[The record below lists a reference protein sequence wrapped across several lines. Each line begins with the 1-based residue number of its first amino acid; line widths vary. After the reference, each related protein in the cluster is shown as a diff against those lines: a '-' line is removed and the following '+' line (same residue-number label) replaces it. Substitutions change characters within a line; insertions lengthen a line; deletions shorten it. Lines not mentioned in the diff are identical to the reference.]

1 MWMTRVAIKNP
12 VFCTMVMFALMVMGA
27 VSYFRLPID
36 AMPEVNLPF
45 AFTVVSYP
53 GASPQAVENDLT
65 KPIENALNTI
75 SGVKK
80 ITSRSREN
88 SSLVIVEFAMGTDI
102 KVAMQ
107 EMRDKLAQIRP
118 SFPKEAKEP
127 FVSQANRDDD
137 RAVVSLGVTSK
148 TRTLPD
154 LSYLVE
160 EVIRRRMENVPGV
173 ATVNVN
179 GSSTREIQ
187 IEPDPAKLR
196 ARRIGIDQVLAAIRT
211 DNIDAPV
218 GNITIGQSDKSVRV
232 DARFKEVSDFSNL
245 IVARRDGL
253 QVRLGDVATIV
264 DGSKEQTS
272 FARID
277 GIRAISLDMLK
288 VRGSNTVEVGQGVI
302 ATIAKLKKEL
312 PSDVELT
319 VLSDQSKYVKAN
331 VDGVKSTIIEGGV
344 LTVVIVFLFLA
355 SWRSTVITALTLPI
369 SVVATF
375 IALYAF
381 GFTLNALTLMALSLC
396 IGLLIDDAIVVRE
409 NIVRHLAMGKTHMQA
424 ALEATEEIGLAV
436 LATTL
441 AIVAVFAPVAFMG
454 GIIGLFFYQFGV
466 TVVVAVL
473 ISLFVSFTLDPML
486 SSVWADPSGDRFKR
500 LPWLGRFLTWLDE
513 KMEALQHRYERV
525 VRWSLGH
532 RKTVL
537 GVAFGMIVFVF
548 ASMAFFP
555 LIGSEFVP
563 KEDQSEFGMRLET
576 PVGSSLDYTTVKVAQ
591 AEAELRKLPEVK
603 LLYSGAGGGRGKN
616 TGWINVIL
624 KPRNERTRSQ
634 KQVED
639 AARDAVKGIAGM
651 TVSVGWNKP
660 VQVSFVGPDAT
671 MLKQLSEL
679 FVERLGAING
689 VVDIESSEKAAVPAL
704 VILPKRAES
713 AEFGITPSTIGS
725 VSRALVAGDAVVTWL
740 PPSGNSVDVSVR
752 LPASVRND
760 PTQLLQIPLANPRAP
775 DGDALSLDRVATIAE
790 STNPK
795 SIERA
800 FLQRQVTISANAKGR
815 TPGEVGADVNKL
827 IEAFP
832 LPPGYRFQQDGDNQ
846 IMRDSFGYAV
856 VALAMAVTFI
866 YFVLGSQFMSFA
878 QPLAIMATLPL
889 SLVGVWLALV
899 VTRNTFNMFAMIAFI
914 MLMGLV
920 VKNGILLVDFANQA
934 RRDDGKSI
942 TEALV
947 AAGHIRLRPILMTT
961 AAMVFGM
968 LPMALALKEGA
979 DGTMGRAII
988 GGLLSSGVLTLVV
1001 VPVIYAMIE
1010 EFKARRAAKRDARRA
1025 RLGGEHGAATMPAE

>member
-1 MWMTRVAIKNP
+1 MFMTRVAIKNP

-45 AFTVVSYP
+45 AFTVVQYP
-53 GASPQAVENDLT
+53 GASPQAVESDLT

-107 EMRDKLAQIRP
+107 EMRDKLAQIR
-118 SFPKEAKEP
+118 SGFPKEAKEP

-154 LSYLVE
+154 LSYMVE
-160 EVIRRRMENVPGV
+160 EVIRRRMENVTGV
-173 ATVNVN
+173 ATVNIN

-187 IEPDPAKLR
+187 IEPDTAKLR
-196 ARRIGIDQVLAAIRT
+196 ARRIGIDQLLAALRT

-218 GNITIGQSDKSVRV
+218 GNITIGQNDKSVRV
-232 DARFKEVSDFSNL
+232 DARFKSVADFSNL
-245 IVARRDGL
+245 VVARRDGL
-253 QVRLGDVATIV
+253 QVRLGDIANIV

-277 GIRAISLDMLK
+277 GVRAISLDMLK
-288 VRGSNTVEVGQGVI
+288 VRGSNTVEVGVGVKAAI
-302 ATIAKLKKEL
+302 ERLKQEL
-312 PSDVELT
+312 PKDIELSI
-319 VLSDQSKYVKAN
+319 LSDQSKYVKAS
-331 VDGVKSTIIEGGV
+331 VDGVKRTIIEGGL
-344 LTVVIVFLFLA
+344 LTVFIVFLFLS
-355 SWRSTVITALTLPI
+355 SWRSTIITGLTLPI
-369 SVVATF
+369 SVIATF
-375 IALYAF
+375 TALYAF
-381 GFTLNALTLMALSLC
+381 GFTLNNLTLMALSLC

-409 NIVRHLAMGKTHMQA
+409 NIVRHLALGKSHKQA
-424 ALEATEEIGLAV
+424 ALEATQEIGLAV
-436 LATTL
+436 LSTTL

-454 GIIGLFFYQFGV
+454 GIIGLFFFQFGL
-466 TVVVAVL
+466 TVVVAVM

-486 SSVWADPSGDRFKR
+486 SSVWADPAGNRFKR
-500 LPWLGRFLTWLDE
+500 LPWLGKFLAWFDS

-525 VRWSLGH
+525 IRWSLGH

-537 GVAFGMIVFVF
+537 GVAFGLF
-548 ASMAFFP
+548 AGSMALFP

-576 PVGSSLDYTTVKVAQ
+576 PVGSSLEYTAVKVAQ
-591 AEAELRKLPEVK
+591 AEAELQKLPELK

-624 KPRNERTRSQ
+624 KPRNERKRSQ
-634 KQVED
+634 KEVED
-639 AARDAVKGIAGM
+639 AAREAVKGIAGM
-651 TVSVGWNKP
+651 VVSVGWNKP
-660 VQVSFVGPDAT
+660 VQVSFVGSDAT
-671 MLKQLSEL
+671 VLKQLSEQ
-679 FVERLGAING
+679 FVERLEKIDG
-689 VVDIESSEKAAVPAL
+689 VTDIDSSEKAAVPAL
-704 VILPKRAES
+704 TIVPKRAEL
-713 AEFGITPSTIGS
+713 AEFGITPSTLGS
-725 VSRALVAGDAVVTWL
+725 VARTLVAGDAVVTWL
-740 PPSGNSVDVSVR
+740 PPSGNSVDVTIR
-752 LPASVRND
+752 LPANVRND
-760 PTQLLQIPLANPRAP
+760 PAQLLQMPLSNPRAP
-775 DGDALSLDRVATIAE
+775 DGDALSLDRVATITE

-795 SIERA
+795 TIERA

-815 TPGEVGADVNKL
+815 TAGEVGNDVNKL
-827 IEAFP
+827 IESFA

-856 VALAMAVTFI
+856 VALVLAVTFI

-889 SLVGVWLALV
+889 SLIGVLLALLI
-899 VTRNTFNMFAMIAFI
+899 TRTTFNMFAMIAFI

-934 RRDDGKSI
+934 RRENGKSI

-947 AAGHIRLRPILMTT
+947 LAGHIRLRPIFMTT

-968 LPMALALKEGA
+968 LPMALALQEGA
-979 DGTMGRAII
+979 DGTMGRSII
-988 GGLLSSGVLTLVV
+988 GGVLSSTVLTLVV

-1010 EFKARRAAKRDARRA
+1010 EFKARRAAKKAEKRSLALGLHDAA
-1025 RLGGEHGAATMPAE
+1025 QVPAE

>member
-45 AFTVVSYP
+45 AFTVVQYP
-53 GASPQAVENDLT
+53 GASPQAVESDLT

-75 SGVKK
+75 AGVKK

-88 SSLVIVEFAMGTDI
+88 SSLVIVEFAMGTEI

-137 RAVVSLGVTSK
+137 KAIVSLGVTSK

-154 LSYLVE
+154 LSYIVE
-160 EVIRRRMENVPGV
+160 EVIRRRMENVSGV
-173 ATVNVN
+173 ATVNIN
-179 GSSTREIQ
+179 GSSTREVQ

-196 ARRIGIDQVLAAIRT
+196 ARRIGVDQVLNAIRT

-232 DARFKEVSDFSNL
+232 DARFKTVNDFSNL

-253 QVRLGDVATIV
+253 QVRLADVATII
-264 DGSKEQTS
+264 DGNKEQTS

-277 GIRAISLDMLK
+277 GVRAISLDMLK
-288 VRGSNTVEVGQGVI
+288 VRGSNTVEVGEGVKAAI
-302 ATIAKLKKEL
+302 ERLKREL
-312 PSDVELT
+312 PADVELT
-319 VLSDQSKYVKAN
+319 ILSDQSKYVKAS
-331 VDGVKSTIIEGGV
+331 VDGVKSTILEGGL
-344 LTVVIVFLFLA
+344 LTVLIVFLFLA

-381 GFTLNALTLMALSLC
+381 GFTLNNLTLMALSLC

-409 NIVRHLAMGKTHMQA
+409 NIVRHLAMGKSHKQA

-436 LATTL
+436 LSTTL

-486 SSVWADPSGDRFKR
+486 SAVWPDPQGNRFKR
-500 LPWLGRFLTWLDE
+500 MPWLGRFLDWFDR
-513 KMEALQHRYERV
+513 KMERLQHSYERV
-525 VRWSLGH
+525 IRWSLSH

-537 GVAFGMIVFVF
+537 GISFGMVIFVIG
-548 ASMAFFP
+548 STIFFP

-563 KEDQSEFGMRLET
+563 KDDQSEFGMRLET

-591 AEAELRKLPEVK
+591 AEVELKKIPEIK

-624 KPRNERTRSQ
+624 KPRNERTRTQ
-634 KQVED
+634 KQIED
-639 AARDAVKGIAGM
+639 AARDSVKGIAGM
-651 TVSVGWNKP
+651 VVSVGWNKP
-660 VQVSFVGPDAT
+660 VQVSFIGPDAT
-671 MLKQLSEL
+671 MLKQLSEQ
-679 FVERLGAING
+679 FVEKLEKING
-689 VVDIESSEKAAVPAL
+689 VVDIDSSEKAAVPAL
-704 VILPKRAES
+704 VITPKRAES
-713 AEFGITPSTIGS
+713 AEFGITPAIIGS

-752 LPASVRND
+752 LPSSVRND
-760 PTQLLQIPLANPRAP
+760 PAQLLQIPLTNPRAP
-775 DGDALSLDRVATIAE
+775 EGEALSLDRVATIGE

-800 FLQRQVTISANAKGR
+800 FLQRQVTISANVKGR
-815 TPGEVGADVNKL
+815 TPGEVGGDVNKL
-827 IEAFP
+827 IEAFA

-846 IMRDSFGYAV
+846 LMRDSGGYAV
-856 VALAMAVTFI
+856 LALVIAVIFI

-878 QPLAIMATLPL
+878 QPIAIMATLPL
-889 SLVGVWLALV
+889 SLIGVWLALV
-899 VTRNTFNMFAMIAFI
+899 VTRTTINMFAMIAVI

-934 RRDDGKSI
+934 RRDQGLNIAD
-942 TEALV
+942 ALV
-947 AAGHIRLRPILMTT
+947 RAGHIRLRPILMTT

-979 DGTMGRAII
+979 DGTMGRSII
-988 GGLLSSGVLTLVV
+988 GGLLSSGILTLVV

-1010 EFKARRAAKRDARRA
+1010 EFKEKRAAKKAA
-1025 RLGGEHGAATMPAE
+1025 KHLPAAATPGIAEVPAE

>member
-1 MWMTRVAIKNP
+1 MWMTRVAVKNP
-12 VFCTMVMFALMVMGA
+12 VFCTMIMFALMVMGA

-45 AFTVVSYP
+45 AFTVVQYP
-53 GASPQAVENDLT
+53 GASPQAVESDLT

-88 SSLVIVEFAMGTDI
+88 SSLVIVEFAMGTEI

-137 RAVVSLGVTSK
+137 KAIVSLGVTSK

-154 LSYLVE
+154 LSYIVE

-173 ATVNVN
+173 ATVNIN

-196 ARRIGIDQVLAAIRT
+196 ARRIGVDQVLNAIRT

-218 GNITIGQSDKSVRV
+218 GNITIGQNDKSVRV
-232 DARFKEVSDFSNL
+232 DARFKSVAEFSNL

-253 QVRLGDVATIV
+253 QVRLADVATIV
-264 DGSKEQTS
+264 DGNKEQTS

-277 GIRAISLDMLK
+277 GVRAVSLDMLK
-288 VRGSNTVEVGQGVI
+288 VRGSNTVEVGQGVKAAI
-302 ATIAKLKKEL
+302 DRLKKEL
-312 PSDVELT
+312 PADVELT
-319 VLSDQSKYVKAN
+319 ILSDQSKYVKSS
-331 VDGVKSTIIEGGV
+331 VDGVKATIIEGGL
-344 LTVVIVFLFLA
+344 LTVFIVFLFLA

-381 GFTLNALTLMALSLC
+381 GFTLNNLTLMALSLC

-409 NIVRHLAMGKTHMQA
+409 NIVRHLAMGKSHRQA

-436 LATTL
+436 LSTTL

-486 SSVWADPSGDRFKR
+486 SAVWPDPVGNRFKR
-500 LPWLGRFLTWLDE
+500 LPWLGRFLDWFDR
-513 KMEALQHRYERV
+513 KMEALQHRYELV
-525 VRWSLGH
+525 IRWSLSH

-537 GVAFGMIVFVF
+537 GISFGMVVFVI
-548 ASMAFFP
+548 ASTIFFP

-563 KEDQSEFGMRLET
+563 KDDQSEFGMRLET

-591 AEAELRKLPEVK
+591 AEAELKKIPEIK

-624 KPRNERTRSQ
+624 KPRNERVRTQ
-634 KQVED
+634 KQIED
-639 AARDAVKGIAGM
+639 AARDSVKGIAGM
-651 TVSVGWNKP
+651 LVSVGWNKP
-660 VQVSFVGPDAT
+660 VQVSFIGSDAT
-671 MLKQLSEL
+671 LLKQLSEQ
-679 FVERLGAING
+679 FVEKLEKING
-689 VVDIESSEKAAVPAL
+689 VVDIDSSEKAAVPAL
-704 VILPKRAES
+704 VITPKRAES
-713 AEFGITPSTIGS
+713 AEFGITPATIGS

-752 LPASVRND
+752 LPANVRND
-760 PTQLLQIPLANPRAP
+760 PVQLLQIPLTNPRAP
-775 DGDALSLDRVATIAE
+775 DGDALSLDRVATISE

-800 FLQRQVTISANAKGR
+800 FLQRQVTISANVKGR
-815 TPGEVGADVNKL
+815 TPGEVGGDVNKL
-827 IEAFP
+827 IETFA

-846 IMRDSFGYAV
+846 LMRDSGGYAIL
-856 VALAMAVTFI
+856 ALVIAVIFI

-878 QPLAIMATLPL
+878 QPIAIMATLPL
-889 SLVGVWLALV
+889 SLIGVWLALV
-899 VTRNTFNMFAMIAFI
+899 VTRTTINMFAMIAVI

-934 RRDDGKSI
+934 RRDQGLSI
-942 TEALV
+942 AEALV
-947 AAGHIRLRPILMTT
+947 RAGHIRLRPILMTT

-988 GGLLSSGVLTLVV
+988 GGLLSSGILTLVV

-1010 EFKARRAAKRDARRA
+1010 EFKEKHAAKKTAK
-1025 RLGGEHGAATMPAE
+1025 HPPAATVPGMTEVPAE

>member
-12 VFCTMVMFALMVMGA
+12 VFCTMVMLALMVMGA

-45 AFTVVSYP
+45 AFTVVQYP

-75 SGVKK
+75 AGVKK

-118 SFPKEAKEP
+118 AFPKEAKEP

-154 LSYLVE
+154 LSYMVE
-160 EVIRRRMENVPGV
+160 EVIRRRMENVTGV
-173 ATVNVN
+173 ATVNIN

-187 IEPDPAKLR
+187 IEPDVAKLR
-196 ARRIGIDQVLAAIRT
+196 ARRIGVDQLLAALRN

-218 GNITIGQSDKSVRV
+218 GNITIGQNDKSVRV
-232 DARFKEVSDFSNL
+232 DARFKQVSDFANL
-245 IVARRDGL
+245 VVARRDGL
-253 QVRLGDVATIV
+253 QVRLGDVATII

-277 GIRAISLDMLK
+277 GVRAISLDMLK
-288 VRGSNTVEVGQGVI
+288 VRGSNTVEVGVGVKAAI
-302 ATIAKLKKEL
+302 ERLKKDL
-312 PSDVELT
+312 PSDIELT
-319 VLSDQSKYVKAN
+319 ILSDQSKYVKAN
-331 VDGVKSTIIEGGV
+331 VDGVKRTIIEGGV
-344 LTVVIVFLFLA
+344 LTVIIVFLFLA

-409 NIVRHLAMGKTHMQA
+409 NIVRHLALGKSHHEA

-454 GIIGLFFYQFGV
+454 GIIGLFFFQFGL
-466 TVVVAVL
+466 TVVVAVM

-486 SSVWADPSGDRFKR
+486 SSVWADPAGNRFKR
-500 LPWLGRFLTWLDE
+500 LPWLGRFLTWFDGRI
-513 KMEALQHRYERV
+513 EALQHRYERV
-525 VRWSLGH
+525 IRWALGH

-537 GVAFGMIVFVF
+537 FGAIGLFV
-548 ASMAFFP
+548 ASMFLFP

-591 AEAELRKLPEVK
+591 AEAELRKIPEIK

-624 KPRNERTRSQ
+624 KPRGERTRSQ
-634 KQVED
+634 KEIED
-639 AARDAVKGIAGM
+639 VARDAVKGIAGM

-671 MLKQLSEL
+671 VLKQLSEQ
-679 FVERLGAING
+679 FVERLEKING
-689 VVDIESSEKAAVPAL
+689 VVDIDSSEKAAVPAL
-704 VILPKRAES
+704 VIQPKRAEA
-713 AEFGITPSTIGS
+713 AEFGITPATIGS

-740 PPSGNSVDVSVR
+740 PPSGNSVDVTVR
-752 LPASVRND
+752 LPANVRND
-760 PTQLLQIPLANPRAP
+760 TSQLLQIPLANPRAP
-775 DGDALSLDRVATIAE
+775 DGDALALERVAALAE

-800 FLQRQVTISANAKGR
+800 YLQRQVTISANAKGR
-815 TPGEVGADVNKL
+815 PPGDVGSDVNKL

-846 IMRDSFGYAV
+846 VMRDSFGYAI
-856 VALAMAVTFI
+856 VALVLAVTFI

-878 QPLAIMATLPL
+878 QPLAIMATLPM
-889 SLVGVWLALV
+889 SLIGVMLALLL
-899 VTRNTFNMFAMIAFI
+899 TGTTFNMFAMIAFI

-934 RRDDGKSI
+934 RREEGKSI

-968 LPMALALKEGA
+968 LPMAAALQEGA
-979 DGTMGRAII
+979 DGTMGRSII
-988 GGLLSSGVLTLVV
+988 GGVLSSTVLTLVV
-1001 VPVIYAMIE
+1001 IPLIYAMIE
-1010 EFKARRAAKRDARRA
+1010 EFKARRAAKKAARR
-1025 RLGGEHGAATMPAE
+1025 GAAADLSGARAEMPAE

>member
-12 VFCTMVMFALMVMGA
+12 VFCTMVMLALMVMGA

-45 AFTVVSYP
+45 AFTVVAYP
-53 GASPQAVENDLT
+53 GASPQAVESDLT

-107 EMRDKLAQIRP
+107 EMRDKLAQIR
-118 SFPKEAKEP
+118 SGFPKEAKEP

-148 TRTLPD
+148 IRTLPD
-154 LSYLVE
+154 LSYIVE

-173 ATVNVN
+173 ATVNTN

-187 IEPDPAKLR
+187 IEPDTAKLR
-196 ARRIGIDQVLAAIRT
+196 ARRIGIDQVLAALRS

-218 GNITIGQSDKSVRV
+218 GNITIGQNDKSVRV
-232 DARFKEVSDFSNL
+232 DARFKTVAEFGNL
-245 IVARRDGL
+245 VIARRDGL
-253 QVRLGDVATIV
+253 QVRLADVATII

-272 FARID
+272 FARVD
-277 GIRAISLDMLK
+277 GVRAVSLDMLK
-288 VRGSNTVEVGQGVI
+288 ARGSNTVEVGVGVKAAI
-302 ATIAKLKKEL
+302 ERLKAEL
-312 PSDVELT
+312 PKDVELSI
-319 VLSDQSKYVKAN
+319 LSDQSKFVKAS
-331 VDGVKSTIIEGGV
+331 VDGVKRTIIEGGL
-344 LTVVIVFLFLA
+344 LTVFIVFLFLS

-375 IALYAF
+375 TALYAF
-381 GFTLNALTLMALSLC
+381 GFTLNNLTLMALSLC

-409 NIVRHLAMGKTHMQA
+409 NIVRHLAMGKSHKQA
-424 ALEATEEIGLAV
+424 ALEATQEIGLAV

-454 GIIGLFFYQFGV
+454 GIIGLFFFQFGL
-466 TVVVAVL
+466 TVVVAVM

-486 SSVWADPSGDRFKR
+486 SSVWADPEGNRFKR
-500 LPWLGRFLTWLDE
+500 LPWLGRFLGWFDRQ
-513 KMEALQHRYERV
+513 MEAFQHFYERV
-525 VRWSLGH
+525 IRWALGH

-537 GVAFGMIVFVF
+537 FTAFAMF
-548 ASMAFFP
+548 AGSMALFP

-563 KEDQSEFGMRLET
+563 KDDQSEFGMRLET
-576 PVGSSLDYTTVKVAQ
+576 PVGSSLEYTAVKVAQ
-591 AEAELRKLPEVK
+591 AEAELRKLPELK

-624 KPRNERTRSQ
+624 KPRNERNRSQ

-639 AARDAVKGIAGM
+639 AAREAVKGIAGM
-651 TVSVGWNKP
+651 VVSVGWNKP
-660 VQVSFVGPDAT
+660 VQVSFVGPDA
-671 MLKQLSEL
+671 MILKQLSEQ
-679 FVERLGAING
+679 FVERLEKIDG
-689 VVDIESSEKAAVPAL
+689 VTDIDSSEKAAVPAL
-704 VILPKRAES
+704 TIVPKRAEL
-713 AEFGITPSTIGS
+713 AEFGITPSTLGS
-725 VSRALVAGDAVVTWL
+725 VARTLVAGDAVVTWL
-740 PPSGNSVDVSVR
+740 PPSGNSVDVSIR

-760 PTQLLQIPLANPRAP
+760 PAQLLQIPLSNPRAP
-775 DGDALSLDRVATIAE
+775 DGDALSLDRVATITE
-790 STNPK
+790 TTNPK
-795 SIERA
+795 TIERA

-815 TPGEVGADVNKL
+815 TAGEVGGDVNKL
-827 IEAFP
+827 IENFP

-846 IMRDSFGYAV
+846 IMRDSMGYAV
-856 VALAMAVTFI
+856 VALVLAVVFI

-889 SLVGVWLALV
+889 SLIGVMLALL
-899 VTRNTFNMFAMIAFI
+899 VTRTTFNMFAMIAFI

-934 RRDDGKSI
+934 RRDNGKSI

-947 AAGHIRLRPILMTT
+947 LAGHIRLRPIFMTT

-968 LPMALALKEGA
+968 LPMALALQEGA
-979 DGTMGRAII
+979 DGTMGRSII
-988 GGLLSSGVLTLVV
+988 GGVLSSTVLTLVV

-1010 EFKARRAAKRDARRA
+1010 EFKLRQEAKKAAKRSRA
-1025 RLGGEHGAATMPAE
+1025 LGGHAPLEVPAE

>member
-36 AMPEVNLPF
+36 AMPEVSVPF
-45 AFTVVSYP
+45 AFTVVAYP

-65 KPIENALNTI
+65 KPIENGLNTI
-75 SGVKK
+75 AGVKK
-80 ITSRSREN
+80 ITSRSREG
-88 SSLVIVEFAMGTDI
+88 SSVVIVEFAMGTDI

-127 FVSQANRDDD
+127 YVSQANRDDD

-154 LSYLVE
+154 LSYIVE
-160 EVIRRRMENVPGV
+160 EVIRRRMENVTGV
-173 ATVNVN
+173 ATVNIN

-196 ARRIGIDQVLAAIRT
+196 ARRIGVDQIINALRS

-232 DARFKEVSDFSNL
+232 DARFKSVAEFSNL
-245 IVARRDGL
+245 VISRRDGL
-253 QVRLGDVATIV
+253 QVRLSDVATII
-264 DGSKEQTS
+264 DGNKEKTS
-272 FARID
+272 FASID
-277 GIRAISLDMLK
+277 GVRAISLDMLK
-288 VRGSNTVEVGQGVI
+288 VRGSNTVEVGEGVKVAI
-302 ATIAKLKKEL
+302 ERLKKEL
-312 PSDVELT
+312 PADIELSM
-319 VLSDQSKYVKAN
+319 LSDQSKYVKAN
-331 VDGVKSTIIEGGV
+331 VDGVKRTILEGGI
-344 LTVVIVFLFLA
+344 LTVIIVFLFLA
-355 SWRSTVITALTLPI
+355 SWRSTIITALTLPI
-369 SVVATF
+369 SVIATC

-409 NIVRHLAMGKTHMQA
+409 NIVRHLALGKSHKQA
-424 ALEATEEIGLAV
+424 ALEATQEIGLAV

-454 GIIGLFFYQFGV
+454 GIIGLYFFQFGL
-466 TVVVAVL
+466 TVVVAVML
-473 ISLFVSFTLDPML
+473 SLFVSFTLDPML
-486 SSVWADPSGDRFKR
+486 SSVWADPEGNRFKR
-500 LPWLGRFLTWLDE
+500 LPWLGRFLEWIDA
-513 KMEALQHRYERV
+513 KMDALQHRYERV
-525 VRWSLGH
+525 IRWSLAH

-537 GVAFGMIVFVF
+537 GASVGMFVG
-548 ASMAFFP
+548 SMFLFP

-576 PVGSSLDYTTVKVAQ
+576 PVGSSLDYTAVKVAQ
-591 AEAELRKLPEVK
+591 VEAELRKIPEVK

-624 KPRNERTRSQ
+624 KSRNERTRSQ
-634 KQVED
+634 KQIED
-639 AARDAVKGIAGM
+639 VARDSVKGIAGM
-651 TVSVGWNKP
+651 NVSVGWNKP
-660 VQVSFVGPDAT
+660 VQVSFVGSDAA
-671 MLKQLSEL
+671 MLKQLSEQ
-679 FVERLGAING
+679 FVERLEKIDGI
-689 VVDIESSEKAAVPAL
+689 VDIDSSEKAAVPAL
-704 VILPKRAES
+704 TIIPKRAEA
-713 AEFGITPSTIGS
+713 AEFGVTPSAIGS
-725 VSRALVAGDAVVTWL
+725 VSRTLVAGDAVVTWL
-740 PPSGNSVDVSVR
+740 PPSGNSVDVAIR
-752 LPASVRND
+752 LPAEVRND
-760 PTQLLQIPLANPRAP
+760 PRQLMQIPISNPRAP
-775 DGDALSLDRVATIAE
+775 DGDALSLERVASITE

-815 TPGEVGADVNKL
+815 TPGEVGNDVNKL

-856 VALAMAVTFI
+856 VALVLAVTFI
-866 YFVLGSQFMSFA
+866 YFVLGSQFMSFL

-889 SLVGVWLALV
+889 SLIGVLLALL
-899 VTRNTFNMFAMIAFI
+899 VTRSTFNMFAMIAFI

-934 RRDDGKSI
+934 RRDEGKSI

-961 AAMVFGM
+961 GAMVFGM
-968 LPMALALKEGA
+968 LPMALALQEGA
-979 DGTMGRAII
+979 DGTMGRSII
-988 GGLLSSGVLTLVV
+988 GGVLSSTILTLVV

-1010 EFKARRAAKRDARRA
+1010 EFKSRRAAKKAAKRA
-1025 RLGGEHGAATMPAE
+1025 GMVGQGLAEAPAE

>member
-45 AFTVVSYP
+45 AFTVVQYP
-53 GASPQAVENDLT
+53 GASPQAVESDLT

-75 SGVKK
+75 AGVKK

-88 SSLVIVEFAMGTDI
+88 SSLVIVEFAMGTEI

-137 RAVVSLGVTSK
+137 KAIVSLGVTSK

-154 LSYLVE
+154 LSYIVE
-160 EVIRRRMENVPGV
+160 EVIRRRMENVSGV
-173 ATVNVN
+173 ATVNIN
-179 GSSTREIQ
+179 GSSTREVQ

-196 ARRIGIDQVLAAIRT
+196 ARRIGVDQVLNAIRT

-232 DARFKEVSDFSNL
+232 DARFKTVNDFSNL

-253 QVRLGDVATIV
+253 QVRLADVATII
-264 DGSKEQTS
+264 DGNKEQTS

-277 GIRAISLDMLK
+277 GVRAISLDMLK
-288 VRGSNTVEVGQGVI
+288 VRGSNTVEVGEGVKVAI
-302 ATIAKLKKEL
+302 DRLKKEL
-312 PSDVELT
+312 PTDVELT
-319 VLSDQSKYVKAN
+319 ILSDQSKYVKAS
-331 VDGVKSTIIEGGV
+331 VDGVKSTILEGGL
-344 LTVVIVFLFLA
+344 LTVLIVFLFLA

-381 GFTLNALTLMALSLC
+381 GFTLNNLTLMALSLC

-409 NIVRHLAMGKTHMQA
+409 NIVRHLAMGKSHKQA

-436 LATTL
+436 LSTTL

-486 SSVWADPSGDRFKR
+486 SAVWPDPQGNRFKR
-500 LPWLGRFLTWLDE
+500 MPWLGRFLDWFDR
-513 KMEALQHRYERV
+513 KMERLQHSYERV
-525 VRWSLGH
+525 IRWSLSH

-537 GVAFGMIVFVF
+537 GISFGMVIFVIG
-548 ASMAFFP
+548 STIFFP

-563 KEDQSEFGMRLET
+563 KDDQSEFGMRLET

-591 AEAELRKLPEVK
+591 AEVELKKIPEIK

-624 KPRNERTRSQ
+624 KPRNERTRTQ
-634 KQVED
+634 KQIED
-639 AARDAVKGIAGM
+639 AARDSVKGIAGM
-651 TVSVGWNKP
+651 VVSVGWNKP
-660 VQVSFVGPDAT
+660 VQVSFIGPDAT
-671 MLKQLSEL
+671 MLKQLSEQ
-679 FVERLGAING
+679 FVEKLEKING
-689 VVDIESSEKAAVPAL
+689 VVDIDSSEKAAVPAL
-704 VILPKRAES
+704 VITPKRAES
-713 AEFGITPSTIGS
+713 AEFGITPAIIGS

-752 LPASVRND
+752 LPSSVRND
-760 PTQLLQIPLANPRAP
+760 PAQLLQIPLTNPRAP
-775 DGDALSLDRVATIAE
+775 EGEALSLDRVATIGE

-800 FLQRQVTISANAKGR
+800 FLQRQVTISANVKGR
-815 TPGEVGADVNKL
+815 TPGEVGGDVNKL
-827 IEAFP
+827 IEAFA

-846 IMRDSFGYAV
+846 LMRDSGGYAV
-856 VALAMAVTFI
+856 LALVIAVIFI

-878 QPLAIMATLPL
+878 QPIAIMATLPL
-889 SLVGVWLALV
+889 SLIGVWLALV
-899 VTRNTFNMFAMIAFI
+899 VTRTTINMFAMIAVI

-934 RRDDGKSI
+934 RRDQGLNIAD
-942 TEALV
+942 ALV
-947 AAGHIRLRPILMTT
+947 RAGHIRLRPILMTT

-979 DGTMGRAII
+979 DGTMGRSII
-988 GGLLSSGVLTLVV
+988 GGLLSSGILTLVV

-1010 EFKARRAAKRDARRA
+1010 EFKEKRAAKKAA
-1025 RLGGEHGAATMPAE
+1025 KHLPAAATPGIAEVPAE

>member
-45 AFTVVSYP
+45 AFTVVQYP
-53 GASPQAVENDLT
+53 GASPQAVESDLT

-75 SGVKK
+75 AGVKK

-88 SSLVIVEFAMGTDI
+88 SSLVIVEFAMGTEI

-137 RAVVSLGVTSK
+137 KAIVSLGVTSK

-154 LSYLVE
+154 LSYIVE
-160 EVIRRRMENVPGV
+160 EVIRRRMENVSGV
-173 ATVNVN
+173 ATVNIN
-179 GSSTREIQ
+179 GSSTREVQ

-196 ARRIGIDQVLAAIRT
+196 ARRIGVDQVLNAIRT

-232 DARFKEVSDFSNL
+232 DARFKAVNDFSNL

-253 QVRLGDVATIV
+253 QVRLADVATII
-264 DGSKEQTS
+264 DGNKEQTS

-277 GIRAISLDMLK
+277 GVRAISLDMLK
-288 VRGSNTVEVGQGVI
+288 VRGSNTVEVGEGVKVAI
-302 ATIAKLKKEL
+302 ERLKKEL
-312 PSDVELT
+312 PADVELT
-319 VLSDQSKYVKAN
+319 ILSDQSKYVKSS
-331 VDGVKSTIIEGGV
+331 VDGVKSTILEGGL
-344 LTVVIVFLFLA
+344 LTVLIVFLFLA

-381 GFTLNALTLMALSLC
+381 GFTLNNLTLMALSLC

-409 NIVRHLAMGKTHMQA
+409 NIVRHLAMGKSHKQA

-436 LATTL
+436 LSTTL

-486 SSVWADPSGDRFKR
+486 SAVWPDPQGNRFKR
-500 LPWLGRFLTWLDE
+500 MPWLGRFLDWFDR
-513 KMEALQHRYERV
+513 KMEGLQHSYERV
-525 VRWSLGH
+525 IRWSLSH

-537 GVAFGMIVFVF
+537 GISFGMVIFVIG
-548 ASMAFFP
+548 STIFFP

-563 KEDQSEFGMRLET
+563 KDDQSEFGMRLET

-591 AEAELRKLPEVK
+591 AEVELKKIPEIK

-624 KPRNERTRSQ
+624 KPRNERTRTQ
-634 KQVED
+634 KQIED
-639 AARDAVKGIAGM
+639 AARDSVKGIAGM
-651 TVSVGWNKP
+651 VVSVGWNKP
-660 VQVSFVGPDAT
+660 VQVSFIGPDAT
-671 MLKQLSEL
+671 MLKQLSEQ
-679 FVERLGAING
+679 FVEKLEKING
-689 VVDIESSEKAAVPAL
+689 VVDIDSSEKAAVPAL
-704 VILPKRAES
+704 VITPKRAES
-713 AEFGITPSTIGS
+713 AEFGITPAIIGS

-752 LPASVRND
+752 LPSSVRND
-760 PTQLLQIPLANPRAP
+760 PAQLLQIPLTNPRAP
-775 DGDALSLDRVATIAE
+775 EGEALSLDRVATIGE

-800 FLQRQVTISANAKGR
+800 FLQRQVTISANVKGR
-815 TPGEVGADVNKL
+815 TPGEVGGDVNKL
-827 IEAFP
+827 IEAFA

-846 IMRDSFGYAV
+846 LMRDSGGYAV
-856 VALAMAVTFI
+856 LALVIAVIFI

-878 QPLAIMATLPL
+878 QPIAIMATLPL
-889 SLVGVWLALV
+889 SLIGVWLALV
-899 VTRNTFNMFAMIAFI
+899 VTRTTINMFAMIAVI

-934 RRDDGKSI
+934 RRDQGLNIAD
-942 TEALV
+942 ALV
-947 AAGHIRLRPILMTT
+947 RAGHIRLRPILMTT

-979 DGTMGRAII
+979 DGTMGRSII
-988 GGLLSSGVLTLVV
+988 GGLLSSGILTLVV

-1010 EFKARRAAKRDARRA
+1010 EFKEKRAAKKAA
-1025 RLGGEHGAATMPAE
+1025 KHLPAAATPGIAEVPAE

>member
-45 AFTVVSYP
+45 AFTVVQYP
-53 GASPQAVENDLT
+53 GASPQAVESDLT

-107 EMRDKLAQIRP
+107 EMRDKLAQIR
-118 SFPKEAKEP
+118 SGFPKEAKEP

-154 LSYLVE
+154 LSYVVE
-160 EVIRRRMENVPGV
+160 EVIRRRMENVTGV
-173 ATVNVN
+173 ATVNIN

-187 IEPDPAKLR
+187 IEPDTAKMR
-196 ARRIGIDQVLAAIRT
+196 ARRIGVDQLLAALRT

-218 GNITIGQSDKSVRV
+218 GNITIGQNDKSVRV
-232 DARFKEVSDFSNL
+232 DARFKTVADFSNL
-245 IVARRDGL
+245 VVARRDGL
-253 QVRLGDVATIV
+253 QVRLGDIATII

-277 GIRAISLDMLK
+277 GVRAISLDMLK
-288 VRGSNTVEVGQGVI
+288 VRGSNTVEVGQGVKASI
-302 ATIAKLKKEL
+302 ERLKAEL
-312 PSDVELT
+312 PKDIELSI
-319 VLSDQSKYVKAN
+319 LSDQSKFVKAS
-331 VDGVKSTIIEGGV
+331 VDGVKSTIIEGGL
-344 LTVVIVFLFLA
+344 LTVFIVFLFLS
-355 SWRSTVITALTLPI
+355 SWRSTIITGLTLPI

-375 IALYAF
+375 TALYAF
-381 GFTLNALTLMALSLC
+381 GFTLNNLTLMALSLC

-409 NIVRHLAMGKTHMQA
+409 NIVRHLALGKSHKQA
-424 ALEATEEIGLAV
+424 ALEATQEIGLAV
-436 LATTL
+436 LSTTL

-454 GIIGLFFYQFGV
+454 GIIGLFFFQFGL
-466 TVVVAVL
+466 TVVVAVM

-486 SSVWADPSGDRFKR
+486 SSVWVDPEGNRFKR
-500 LPWLGRFLTWLDE
+500 LPWLGKFLAWFDS

-525 VRWSLGH
+525 IRWSLGH

-537 GVAFGMIVFVF
+537 GAAFGLFA
-548 ASMAFFP
+548 ASMALFP

-576 PVGSSLDYTTVKVAQ
+576 PVGSSLEYTAVKVAQ
-591 AEAELRKLPEVK
+591 AEAELKKLPELK

-624 KPRNERTRSQ
+624 KPRNERKRSQ
-634 KQVED
+634 KEVED
-639 AARDAVKGIAGM
+639 AAREAVKGIAGM
-651 TVSVGWNKP
+651 VVSVGWNKP

-671 MLKQLSEL
+671 VLKQLSEQ
-679 FVERLGAING
+679 FVARLEKIDG
-689 VVDIESSEKAAVPAL
+689 VTDIDSSEKAAVPAL
-704 VILPKRAES
+704 TIVPKRAEL
-713 AEFGITPSTIGS
+713 AEFGITPSTLGS
-725 VSRALVAGDAVVTWL
+725 VARTLVAGDAVVTWL
-740 PPSGNSVDVSVR
+740 PPSGNSVDVSIR
-752 LPASVRND
+752 LPANVRND
-760 PTQLLQIPLANPRAP
+760 PAQLLQMPLSNPRAP
-775 DGDALSLDRVATIAE
+775 DGDALSLDRVATITE

-795 SIERA
+795 TIERA

-815 TPGEVGADVNKL
+815 TAGEVGNDVNKL
-827 IEAFP
+827 IESFP

-856 VALAMAVTFI
+856 VALVLAVTFI

-889 SLVGVWLALV
+889 SLIGVMLALL
-899 VTRNTFNMFAMIAFI
+899 VTRTTFNMFAMIAFI

-934 RRDDGKSI
+934 RRDNGKSI

-947 AAGHIRLRPILMTT
+947 LAGHIRLRPIFMTT

-968 LPMALALKEGA
+968 LPMALALQEGA
-979 DGTMGRAII
+979 DGTMGRSII
-988 GGLLSSGVLTLVV
+988 GGVLSSTVLTLVV

-1010 EFKARRAAKRDARRA
+1010 ESKARRAAKKAARRSVA
-1025 RLGGEHGAATMPAE
+1025 LGGHDPAQVPAE

>member
-45 AFTVVSYP
+45 AFTVVAYP
-53 GASPQAVENDLT
+53 GASPQAVESDLT

-80 ITSRSREN
+80 ITSRSREG
-88 SSLVIVEFAMGTDI
+88 SSLVIVEFAMGTEI

-107 EMRDKLAQIRP
+107 EMRDKLAQIR
-118 SFPKEAKEP
+118 SGFPKEAKEP

-173 ATVNVN
+173 ATVNTN

-187 IEPDPAKLR
+187 IEPDTAKLR
-196 ARRIGIDQVLAAIRT
+196 ARRIGVDQLLVALRS

-218 GNITIGQSDKSVRV
+218 GNITIGQNDKSVRV
-232 DARFKEVSDFSNL
+232 DARFKTVAEFSNL
-245 IVARRDGL
+245 VVARRDGL
-253 QVRLGDVATIV
+253 LVRLGDVATII

-272 FARID
+272 FARVD
-277 GIRAISLDMLK
+277 GVRAVSLDMLK
-288 VRGSNTVEVGQGVI
+288 VRGSNTVEVGVGVKAAI
-302 ATIAKLKKEL
+302 ERLRAEL
-312 PSDVELT
+312 PKDVELSI
-319 VLSDQSKYVKAN
+319 LSDQSKFVKAS
-331 VDGVKSTIIEGGV
+331 VDGVKRTIIEGGL
-344 LTVVIVFLFLA
+344 LTVFIVFLFLS

-375 IALYAF
+375 TALYAF
-381 GFTLNALTLMALSLC
+381 GFTLNNLTLMALSLC

-409 NIVRHLAMGKTHMQA
+409 NIVRHLAMGKSHKQA
-424 ALEATEEIGLAV
+424 ALEATQEIGLAV

-454 GIIGLFFYQFGV
+454 GIIGLFFFQFGL
-466 TVVVAVL
+466 TVVVAVM

-486 SSVWADPSGDRFKR
+486 SSVWADPEGNRFKR
-500 LPWLGRFLTWLDE
+500 LPWLGRFLGWFDRQ
-513 KMEALQHRYERV
+513 MEAFQHFYERV
-525 VRWSLGH
+525 IRWALGH

-537 GVAFGMIVFVF
+537 FTALAMF
-548 ASMAFFP
+548 AGSMALFP

-563 KEDQSEFGMRLET
+563 KDDQSEFGMRLET
-576 PVGSSLDYTTVKVAQ
+576 PVGSSLEYTAVKVAQ
-591 AEAELRKLPEVK
+591 AETELRKLPELK

-624 KPRNERTRSQ
+624 KPRNERNRSQ

-639 AARDAVKGIAGM
+639 AAREAVKGIAGM
-651 TVSVGWNKP
+651 VVSVGWNKP

-671 MLKQLSEL
+671 MLKQLSEQ
-679 FVERLGAING
+679 FVGRLEKIDG
-689 VVDIESSEKAAVPAL
+689 VTDIDSSEKAAVPAL
-704 VILPKRAES
+704 TIVPRRAEL
-713 AEFGITPSTIGS
+713 AEFGITPSTLGS
-725 VSRALVAGDAVVTWL
+725 VARTLVAGDAVVTWL
-740 PPSGNSVDVSVR
+740 PPSGNSVDVSIR

-760 PTQLLQIPLANPRAP
+760 PAQLLQIPLSNPRAA

-795 SIERA
+795 TIERA

-815 TPGEVGADVNKL
+815 TAGEVGGDVNKL
-827 IEAFP
+827 IENFP

-846 IMRDSFGYAV
+846 IMRDSMGYAV
-856 VALAMAVTFI
+856 VALVLAVIFI

-889 SLVGVWLALV
+889 SLIGVMLALL
-899 VTRNTFNMFAMIAFI
+899 VTSTTFNMFAMIAFI

-934 RRDDGKSI
+934 RREQGKSI

-947 AAGHIRLRPILMTT
+947 LAGHIRLRPIFMTT
-961 AAMVFGM
+961 SAMVFGM
-968 LPMALALKEGA
+968 LPMALALQEGA
-979 DGTMGRAII
+979 DGTMGRSII
-988 GGLLSSGVLTLVV
+988 GGVLSSTILTLVV

-1010 EFKARRAAKRDARRA
+1010 EFKARRAAKKALRRSI
-1025 RLGGEHGAATMPAE
+1025 ATTGHVTAEVPAE

>member
-53 GASPQAVENDLT
+53 GASPQAVESDLT

-196 ARRIGIDQVLAAIRT
+196 ARRIGVDQVLAAIRT

-277 GIRAISLDMLK
+277 GVRAISLDMLK

-486 SSVWADPSGDRFKR
+486 SSVWADPAGNRFKR
-500 LPWLGRFLTWLDE
+500 LPWLGRFLTWLDN
-513 KMEALQHRYERV
+513 KMESLQHSYERV

-752 LPASVRND
+752 LPANVRND

-815 TPGEVGADVNKL
+815 TPGEVGNDVNKL

-1025 RLGGEHGAATMPAE
+1025 RLAADHGTATIPAE

>member
-36 AMPEVNLPF
+36 AMPEVDLPF
-45 AFTVVSYP
+45 AFTVVAYP
-53 GASPQAVENDLT
+53 GASPQAVESDLT

-80 ITSRSREN
+80 ITSRSREG
-88 SSLVIVEFAMGTDI
+88 SSLVIVEFAMGTQI

-107 EMRDKLAQIRP
+107 EMRDKLAQIRT
-118 SFPKEAKEP
+118 SFPVAAKEP

-137 RAVVSLGVTSK
+137 RAIVSLGVTSK
-148 TRTLPD
+148 TRTLPG
-154 LSYLVE
+154 LSYVVE

-173 ATVNVN
+173 ATVNIN

-187 IEPDPAKLR
+187 VEPDLAKLR
-196 ARRIGIDQVLAAIRT
+196 ARRIGVDQVLAAIRT
-211 DNIDAPV
+211 DNLDAPV

-232 DARFKEVSDFSNL
+232 DARFKSVAEFSNL
-245 IVARRDGL
+245 VVARRDGL
-253 QVRLGDVATIV
+253 QVRLGDIATIV

-277 GIRAISLDMLK
+277 GVRAISLDMLK
-288 VRGSNTVEVGQGVI
+288 VRGSNTVAVGEGVKAAI
-302 ATIAKLKKEL
+302 ERLKKEL
-312 PSDVELT
+312 PGDVELT

-331 VDGVKSTIIEGGV
+331 VDGVKRTIFEGGV
-344 LTVVIVFLFLA
+344 LTVFIVFLFLA

-369 SVVATF
+369 SVIATF
-375 IALYAF
+375 TALYAF

-409 NIVRHLAMGKTHMQA
+409 NIVRHLALGKSHKQA
-424 ALEATEEIGLAV
+424 ALEATQEIGLAV

-454 GIIGLFFYQFGV
+454 GIIGLFFFQFGL
-466 TVVVAVL
+466 TVVVAVM

-486 SSVWADPSGDRFKR
+486 SSVWADPEGNRFKR
-500 LPWLGRFLTWLDE
+500 LPWLGRFLTWFDAQV
-513 KMEALQHRYERV
+513 EALQHLYERV
-525 VRWSLGH
+525 IRWALGH
-532 RKTVL
+532 RKTVM
-537 GVAFGMIVFVF
+537 FGALAIF
-548 ASMAFFP
+548 AGSMLLFP

-576 PVGSSLDYTTVKVAQ
+576 PVGSSLDYTAVKIGQV
-591 AEAELRKLPEVK
+591 EAELKKIPEVK

-616 TGWINVIL
+616 IGWVNVIL
-624 KPRNERTRSQ
+624 KPRNERSRTQ

-639 AARDAVKGIAGM
+639 AARDGVKGIAGM
-651 TVSVGWNKP
+651 VVSVGWNKP

-671 MLKQLSEL
+671 VLKQLSER
-679 FVERLGAING
+679 FVAGLEKIDG
-689 VVDIESSEKAAVPAL
+689 VVDIDSSEKAAVPAITI
-704 VILPKRAES
+704 VPKRAES
-713 AEFGITPSTIGS
+713 AEFGITPATIGS
-725 VSRALVAGDAVVTWL
+725 VSRSMVAGDAVVSWQ
-740 PPSGNSVDVSVR
+740 PPSGDSVDVSVR

-760 PTQLLQIPLANPRAP
+760 PLQLLQIPLSNPRAP

-795 SIERA
+795 TIERA

-815 TPGEVGADVNKL
+815 TAGEVGNDVNKL

-846 IMRDSFGYAV
+846 IMRDSFGYAL
-856 VALAMAVTFI
+856 VALALAVTFI

-889 SLVGVWLALV
+889 SLVGVLLALL
-899 VTRNTFNMFAMIAFI
+899 VTRTTFNMFAMIAFI

-934 RRDDGKSI
+934 RREQGKSI

-947 AAGHIRLRPILMTT
+947 LSGHIRLRPILMTT
-961 AAMVFGM
+961 CAMVFGM
-968 LPMALALKEGA
+968 LPMALALQEGA
-979 DGTMGRAII
+979 DGTMGRSII
-988 GGLLSSGVLTLVV
+988 GGVLSSTVLTLVV

-1010 EFKARRAAKRDARRA
+1010 EFKARHAAKKAARRT
-1025 RLGGEHGAATMPAE
+1025 RQTLGQTGAAEVPAE

>member
-1 MWMTRVAIKNP
+1 
-12 VFCTMVMFALMVMGA
+12 
-27 VSYFRLPID
+27 
-36 AMPEVNLPF
+36 
-45 AFTVVSYP
+45 
-53 GASPQAVENDLT
+53 
-65 KPIENALNTI
+65 
-75 SGVKK
+75 
-80 ITSRSREN
+80 
-88 SSLVIVEFAMGTDI
+88 MGTDI

-137 RAVVSLGVTSK
+137 RAIVSLGVTSK

-154 LSYLVE
+154 LSYIVE

-173 ATVNVN
+173 ATVNIN

-196 ARRIGIDQVLAAIRT
+196 ARRIGVDQIINALRT

-232 DARFKEVSDFSNL
+232 DARFKSVEEFSNL
-245 IVARRDGL
+245 VVARRDGL
-253 QVRLGDVATIV
+253 QVKLSDVATIV
-264 DGSKEQTS
+264 DGNKEKTS
-272 FARID
+272 FASID
-277 GIRAISLDMLK
+277 GVRAISLDMLK
-288 VRGSNTVEVGQGVI
+288 VRGSNTVEVGQGVKDAI
-302 ATIAKLKKEL
+302 GRLKKEL
-312 PSDVELT
+312 PADIELSM
-319 VLSDQSKYVKAN
+319 LSDQSKYVKAN
-331 VDGVKSTIIEGGV
+331 VDGVKRTIFEGGV
-344 LTVVIVFLFLA
+344 LTVIIVFLFLA

-375 IALYAF
+375 TALYAF

-409 NIVRHLAMGKTHMQA
+409 NIVRHLAMGKSHKQA
-424 ALEATEEIGLAV
+424 ALEATQEIGLAV

-454 GIIGLFFYQFGV
+454 GIIGLFFFQFGL
-466 TVVVAVL
+466 TVVVAVML
-473 ISLFVSFTLDPML
+473 SLFVSFTLDPML
-486 SSVWADPSGDRFKR
+486 SSIWPDPEGDRFKR
-500 LPWLGRFLTWLDE
+500 LPWLGRFLTWFDSRI
-513 KMEALQHRYERV
+513 EALQHAYERV
-525 VRWSLGH
+525 IRWSLAH

-537 GVAFGMIVFVF
+537 GSAMALFVG
-548 ASMAFFP
+548 SMLLFP

-563 KEDQSEFGMRLET
+563 KDDQSEFGMRLET
-576 PVGSSLDYTTVKVAQ
+576 PVGSSLDYTAVKVAQ
-591 AEAELRKLPEVK
+591 VEAELRKIPEVK

-616 TGWINVIL
+616 NGWINVIL
-624 KPRNERTRSQ
+624 KPRNERSRSQ
-634 KQVED
+634 KQIED
-639 AARDAVKGIAGM
+639 VARDRVKGIAGM
-651 TVSVGWNKP
+651 NVSVGWNKP
-660 VQVSFVGPDAT
+660 VQVSFVGPDAA
-671 MLKQLSEL
+671 MLKQLSEQ
-679 FVERLGAING
+679 FVERLEKIDG
-689 VVDIESSEKAAVPAL
+689 VVDIDSSEKAAVPAL
-704 VILPKRAES
+704 VIVPKRAEA
-713 AEFGITPSTIGS
+713 AEFGITPTAIGS
-725 VSRALVAGDAVVTWL
+725 VSRTLVAGDAVVTWL

-752 LPASVRND
+752 LPANVRND
-760 PTQLLQIPLANPRAP
+760 PAQLMQIPINNPRAP
-775 DGDALSLDRVATIAE
+775 DGDALSLERVANIAE

-815 TPGEVGADVNKL
+815 TAGEVGGDVNKL
-827 IEAFP
+827 IDAFP

-846 IMRDSFGYAV
+846 VMRDSFGYAV
-856 VALAMAVTFI
+856 VALVLAVTFI

-889 SLVGVWLALV
+889 SLVGVLLALL
-899 VTRNTFNMFAMIAFI
+899 VTRTTFNMFAMIAFI

-934 RRDDGKSI
+934 RRDEGKGI

-968 LPMALALKEGA
+968 LPMALALQEGA
-979 DGTMGRAII
+979 DGTMGRSII
-988 GGLLSSGVLTLVV
+988 GGVLSSTILTLVV

-1010 EFKARRAAKRDARRA
+1010 EFKLRRAARKASRQGHSGTGVAV
-1025 RLGGEHGAATMPAE
+1025 EVPAE

>member
-12 VFCTMVMFALMVMGA
+12 VFCTMVMLALMVMGA

-45 AFTVVSYP
+45 AFTVVAYP
-53 GASPQAVENDLT
+53 GASPQAVESDLT

-107 EMRDKLAQIRP
+107 EMRDKLAQIR
-118 SFPKEAKEP
+118 SGFPKEAKEP

-148 TRTLPD
+148 IRTLPD
-154 LSYLVE
+154 LSYIVE

-173 ATVNVN
+173 ATVNTN

-187 IEPDPAKLR
+187 IEPDTAKLR
-196 ARRIGIDQVLAAIRT
+196 ARRIGIDQVLAALRS
-211 DNIDAPV
+211 DNLDAPV
-218 GNITIGQSDKSVRV
+218 GNITIGQNDKSVRV
-232 DARFKEVSDFSNL
+232 DARFKTVAEFGNL
-245 IVARRDGL
+245 VIARRDGL
-253 QVRLGDVATIV
+253 QVRLADVATII

-272 FARID
+272 FARVD
-277 GIRAISLDMLK
+277 GVRAVSLDMLK
-288 VRGSNTVEVGQGVI
+288 VRGSNTVEVGVGVKAAI
-302 ATIAKLKKEL
+302 ERLKAEL
-312 PSDVELT
+312 PKDVELSI
-319 VLSDQSKYVKAN
+319 LSDQSKFVKAS
-331 VDGVKSTIIEGGV
+331 VDGVKRTIIEGGL
-344 LTVVIVFLFLA
+344 LTVFIVFLFLS

-375 IALYAF
+375 TALYAF
-381 GFTLNALTLMALSLC
+381 GFTLNNLTLMALSLC

-409 NIVRHLAMGKTHMQA
+409 NIVRHLAMGKSHKQA
-424 ALEATEEIGLAV
+424 ALEATQEIGLAV

-454 GIIGLFFYQFGV
+454 GIIGLFFFQFGL
-466 TVVVAVL
+466 TVVVAVM

-486 SSVWADPSGDRFKR
+486 SSVWADPEGNRFKR
-500 LPWLGRFLTWLDE
+500 LPWLGRFLGWFDRQ
-513 KMEALQHRYERV
+513 MEAFQHFYERV
-525 VRWSLGH
+525 IRWALGH

-537 GVAFGMIVFVF
+537 FTAFALF
-548 ASMAFFP
+548 AGSMALFP

-563 KEDQSEFGMRLET
+563 KDDQSEFGMRLET
-576 PVGSSLDYTTVKVAQ
+576 PVGSSLEYTAVKVAQ
-591 AEAELRKLPEVK
+591 AEAELRKLPELK

-624 KPRNERTRSQ
+624 KPRNERNRSQ

-639 AARDAVKGIAGM
+639 AAREAVKGIAGM
-651 TVSVGWNKP
+651 VVSVGWNKP
-660 VQVSFVGPDAT
+660 VQVSFVGPDA
-671 MLKQLSEL
+671 MILKQLSEQ
-679 FVERLGAING
+679 FVERLEKIDG
-689 VVDIESSEKAAVPAL
+689 VTDIDSSEKAAVPAL
-704 VILPKRAES
+704 TIVPKRAEL
-713 AEFGITPSTIGS
+713 AEFGITPSTLGS
-725 VSRALVAGDAVVTWL
+725 VARTLVAGDAVVTWL
-740 PPSGNSVDVSVR
+740 PPSGNSVDVSIR

-760 PTQLLQIPLANPRAP
+760 PAQLLQIPLSNPRAP
-775 DGDALSLDRVATIAE
+775 DGDALSLDRVATITE
-790 STNPK
+790 TTNPK
-795 SIERA
+795 TIERA

-815 TPGEVGADVNKL
+815 TAGEVGGDVNKL
-827 IEAFP
+827 IENFP

-846 IMRDSFGYAV
+846 IMRDSMGYAV
-856 VALAMAVTFI
+856 VALVLAVVFI

-889 SLVGVWLALV
+889 SLIGVMLALL
-899 VTRNTFNMFAMIAFI
+899 VTRTTFNMFAMIAFI

-934 RRDDGKSI
+934 RRDNGKSI

-947 AAGHIRLRPILMTT
+947 LAGHIRLRPIFMTT

-968 LPMALALKEGA
+968 LPMALALQEGA
-979 DGTMGRAII
+979 DGTMGRSII
-988 GGLLSSGVLTLVV
+988 GGVLSSTLLTLVV

-1010 EFKARRAAKRDARRA
+1010 EFKLRQEAKKAAKRSRA
-1025 RLGGEHGAATMPAE
+1025 LGGHAPLEVPAE

>member
-12 VFCTMVMFALMVMGA
+12 VFCTMVMLALMVMGA

-45 AFTVVSYP
+45 AFTVVAYP

-65 KPIENALNTI
+65 KPIENALNSI
-75 SGVKK
+75 NGVKK
-80 ITSRSREN
+80 ITSRSREG
-88 SSLVIVEFAMGTDI
+88 SSVVIVEFAMGTEI

-118 SFPKEAKEP
+118 SFPKEAKDP

-173 ATVNVN
+173 ATVNIN

-196 ARRIGIDQVLAAIRT
+196 ARRIGVDQVLAAIRS

-218 GNITIGQSDKSVRV
+218 GNIIVGQSDKSVRV
-232 DARFKEVSDFSNL
+232 DARFKQVADFANL
-245 IVARRDGL
+245 VVARRDGL
-253 QVRLGDVATIV
+253 QVRLGDVATVI
-264 DGSKEQTS
+264 DGNKEQTS

-277 GIRAISLDMLK
+277 GLRAISLDMLK
-288 VRGSNTVEVGQGVI
+288 VRGSNTVEVGQGVKAAI
-302 ATIAKLKKEL
+302 DRLKKEL
-312 PSDVELT
+312 PKDVELT
-319 VLSDQSKYVKAN
+319 VLSDQSKTVKAN
-331 VDGVKSTIIEGGV
+331 VDGVKRTIIEGGV
-344 LTVVIVFLFLA
+344 LTVIIVFLFLA
-355 SWRSTVITALTLPI
+355 SWRSTIITALTLPI

-409 NIVRHLAMGKTHMQA
+409 NIVRHLALGKSHHDA
-424 ALEATEEIGLAV
+424 ALQATEEIGLAV

-454 GIIGLFFYQFGV
+454 GIIGLFFFQFGV
-466 TVVVAVL
+466 TVVVAVM

-486 SSVWADPSGDRFKR
+486 SSVWADPEGNRFRR
-500 LPWLGRFLTWLDE
+500 LPWLGRFLAWFDQQ
-513 KMEALQHRYERV
+513 MAALQHRYEGV
-525 VRWSLGH
+525 IRWALAY

-537 GVAFGMIVFVF
+537 FGALGLFVG
-548 ASMAFFP
+548 SMFLFP
-555 LIGSEFVP
+555 LIGTEFVP
-563 KEDQSEFGMRLET
+563 KDDQSEFGLRLET

-591 AEAELRKLPEVK
+591 AEAELRKIPEITM
-603 LLYSGAGGGRGKN
+603 LYSGAGGGRGKN
-616 TGWINVIL
+616 TGWINVVL
-624 KPRNERTRSQ
+624 KPRHDRKRSQ
-634 KQVED
+634 KDIED
-639 AARDAVKGIAGM
+639 AARDAVKGIASM

-671 MLKQLSEL
+671 VLKQLSEQ
-679 FVERLGAING
+679 FVERLEKING

-704 VILPKRAES
+704 VIQPKRAES
-713 AEFGITPSTIGS
+713 AEFGITPSAIGTI
-725 VSRALVAGDAVVTWL
+725 SRALVAGDAVVTWL

-752 LPASVRND
+752 LPAAIRND
-760 PTQLLQIPLANPRAP
+760 PAQLLQIPLANPRAP
-775 DGDALSLDRVATIAE
+775 EGDALALERVATIAE
-790 STNPK
+790 SSNPK

-800 FLQRQVTISANAKGR
+800 YLQRQVTISANAKGR
-815 TPGEVGADVNKL
+815 PPGDVGSDVNKL
-827 IEAFP
+827 IEAFS

-856 VALAMAVTFI
+856 VALVLAVTFI
-866 YFVLGSQFMSFA
+866 YFVLGSQFMSFV
-878 QPLAIMATLPL
+878 QPIAIMATLPM
-889 SLVGVWLALV
+889 SLIGVMLALL
-899 VTRNTFNMFAMIAFI
+899 VTRTTFNMFAMIAFI

-934 RRDDGKSI
+934 RRDEGKSI
-942 TEALV
+942 VEALV

-968 LPMALALKEGA
+968 LPMALALEEGG
-979 DGTMGRAII
+979 DGTMGRSII
-988 GGLLSSGVLTLVV
+988 GGVLSSTVLTLVV

-1010 EFKARRAAKRDARRA
+1010 EFKARRDAKRAAKAQPA
-1025 RLGGEHGAATMPAE
+1025 ASAGAMGSLPAE

>member
-12 VFCTMVMFALMVMGA
+12 VLCTMVMFALMVMGA

-45 AFTVVSYP
+45 AFTVVQYP
-53 GASPQAVENDLT
+53 GASPQAVESDLT

-107 EMRDKLAQIRP
+107 EMRDKLAQIR
-118 SFPKEAKEP
+118 SAFPKEAKEP

-148 TRTLPD
+148 IRTLPD
-154 LSYLVE
+154 LSYIVE

-173 ATVNVN
+173 ATVNIN

-187 IEPDPAKLR
+187 IEPDTAKLR
-196 ARRIGIDQVLAAIRT
+196 ARRIGIDQVLAALRT

-218 GNITIGQSDKSVRV
+218 GNITIGQNDKSVRV
-232 DARFKEVSDFSNL
+232 DARFKTVADFANL
-245 IVARRDGL
+245 VVARRDGL
-253 QVRLGDVATIV
+253 QVRLGDVATII

-277 GIRAISLDMLK
+277 GVRAVSLDMLK
-288 VRGSNTVEVGQGVI
+288 VRGSNTVEVGQGVKASI
-302 ATIAKLKKEL
+302 ERLKTEL
-312 PSDVELT
+312 PKDIELSI
-319 VLSDQSKYVKAN
+319 LSDQSKFVKAS
-331 VDGVKSTIIEGGV
+331 VDGVKRTIIEGGL
-344 LTVVIVFLFLA
+344 LTVFIVFLFLS
-355 SWRSTVITALTLPI
+355 SWRSTIITGLTLPI
-369 SVVATF
+369 SVIATF
-375 IALYAF
+375 TALYAA
-381 GFTLNALTLMALSLC
+381 GFTLNNLTLMALSLC

-409 NIVRHLAMGKTHMQA
+409 NIVRHLALGKSHKQA
-424 ALEATEEIGLAV
+424 ALEATQEIGLAV

-454 GIIGLFFYQFGV
+454 GIIGLFFFQFGL
-466 TVVVAVL
+466 TVVVAVM

-486 SSVWADPSGDRFKR
+486 SSVWADPEGNRFKR
-500 LPWLGRFLTWLDE
+500 LPWLGKFLGWFDSR
-513 KMEALQHRYERV
+513 MEALQHRYERV
-525 VRWSLGH
+525 IRWSLGH

-537 GVAFGMIVFVF
+537 GVAFGLF
-548 ASMAFFP
+548 AGSMALFP

-576 PVGSSLDYTTVKVAQ
+576 PVGSSLEYTAVKVAQ
-591 AEAELRKLPEVK
+591 AEAELKKLPELK

-639 AARDAVKGIAGM
+639 AAREAVKGIAGM
-651 TVSVGWNKP
+651 VVSVGWNKP
-660 VQVSFVGPDAT
+660 VQVSFVGSDAT
-671 MLKQLSEL
+671 VLKQLSEQ
-679 FVERLGAING
+679 FVERLEKIEG
-689 VVDIESSEKAAVPAL
+689 VTDIDSSEKAAVPAL
-704 VILPKRAES
+704 TIVPKRAEL
-713 AEFGITPSTIGS
+713 AEFGITPSTLGS
-725 VSRALVAGDAVVTWL
+725 VARTLVAGDAVVTWL
-740 PPSGNSVDVSVR
+740 PPSGNSVDVTIR
-752 LPASVRND
+752 LPANVRND
-760 PTQLLQIPLANPRAP
+760 PAQLLQIPLSNPRAP
-775 DGDALSLDRVATIAE
+775 DGDALSLERVASITE

-795 SIERA
+795 TIERA

-815 TPGEVGADVNKL
+815 TAGEVGNDVNKL

-856 VALAMAVTFI
+856 VALVLAVTFI

-889 SLVGVWLALV
+889 SLIGVMLALL
-899 VTRNTFNMFAMIAFI
+899 VTRTTFNMFAMIAFI

-934 RRDDGKSI
+934 RRDEGKSI

-947 AAGHIRLRPILMTT
+947 LAGHIRLRPIFMTT

-968 LPMALALKEGA
+968 LPMALALQEGA
-979 DGTMGRAII
+979 DGTMGRSII
-988 GGLLSSGVLTLVV
+988 GGVLSSTVLTLVV

-1010 EFKARRAAKRDARRA
+1010 EFKLRRATKKAAKRSRVP
-1025 RLGGEHGAATMPAE
+1025 GAHSPAQVPAE

>member
-45 AFTVVSYP
+45 AFTVVAYP

-107 EMRDKLAQIRP
+107 EMRDKLAQIR
-118 SFPKEAKEP
+118 SGFPKEAKEP

-137 RAVVSLGVTSK
+137 RAIVSLGVTSK
-148 TRTLPD
+148 IRTLPD
-154 LSYLVE
+154 LSYIVE
-160 EVIRRRMENVPGV
+160 EVIRRRMENVTGV
-173 ATVNVN
+173 ATVNIN

-187 IEPDPAKLR
+187 IEPDTAKLR
-196 ARRIGIDQVLAAIRT
+196 ARRIGIDQVLAALRT

-218 GNITIGQSDKSVRV
+218 GNITIGQNDKSVRV
-232 DARFKEVSDFSNL
+232 DARFKTVADFSNL
-245 IVARRDGL
+245 VVARRDGL
-253 QVRLGDVATIV
+253 QVRLGDIATIV

-277 GIRAISLDMLK
+277 GVRAISLDMLK
-288 VRGSNTVEVGQGVI
+288 VRGSNTVEVGQGVKASI
-302 ATIAKLKKEL
+302 ERLKLEL
-312 PSDVELT
+312 PKDIELSI
-319 VLSDQSKYVKAN
+319 LSDQSKYVKAS
-331 VDGVKSTIIEGGV
+331 VDGVKRTIIEGGL
-344 LTVVIVFLFLA
+344 LTIFIVFLFLS
-355 SWRSTVITALTLPI
+355 SWRSTIITGLTLPI

-375 IALYAF
+375 TALYAF
-381 GFTLNALTLMALSLC
+381 GFTLNNLTLMALSLC

-409 NIVRHLAMGKTHMQA
+409 NIVRHLALGKSHKQA
-424 ALEATEEIGLAV
+424 ALEATQEIGLAV

-454 GIIGLFFYQFGV
+454 GIIGLFFFQFGL
-466 TVVVAVL
+466 TVVVAVM

-486 SSVWADPSGDRFKR
+486 SSLWADPEGNRFKR
-500 LPWLGRFLTWLDE
+500 LPWLGKFLGWFDS

-525 VRWSLGH
+525 IRWSLGH

-537 GVAFGMIVFVF
+537 GMAFGLFVG
-548 ASMAFFP
+548 SMALFP

-576 PVGSSLDYTTVKVAQ
+576 PVGSSLEYTAVKVAQ
-591 AEAELRKLPEVK
+591 AEAELRKLPELK

-624 KPRNERTRSQ
+624 KPRDERTRSQ
-634 KQVED
+634 KEVED
-639 AARDAVKGIAGM
+639 AAREAVKGIAGM
-651 TVSVGWNKP
+651 VVSVGWNKP
-660 VQVSFVGPDAT
+660 VQVSFVGSDAT
-671 MLKQLSEL
+671 VLKQLSEQ
-679 FVERLGAING
+679 FVERLEKIDG
-689 VVDIESSEKAAVPAL
+689 VTDIDSSEKAAVPAL
-704 VILPKRAES
+704 TIVPKRAEL
-713 AEFGITPSTIGS
+713 AEFGITPSTLGS
-725 VSRALVAGDAVVTWL
+725 VARTLVAGDAVVTWL
-740 PPSGNSVDVSVR
+740 PPSGNSVDVTIR
-752 LPASVRND
+752 LPANVRND
-760 PTQLLQIPLANPRAP
+760 PAQLLQIPLSNPRAP
-775 DGDALSLDRVATIAE
+775 DGDALSLERVATITE

-795 SIERA
+795 TIERA

-815 TPGEVGADVNKL
+815 TAGEVGNDVNKL
-827 IEAFP
+827 IKAFP

-846 IMRDSFGYAV
+846 IMRDSFGYAI
-856 VALAMAVTFI
+856 VALVLAVTFI

-889 SLVGVWLALV
+889 SLIGVMLALL
-899 VTRNTFNMFAMIAFI
+899 VTRTTFNMFAMIAFI

-947 AAGHIRLRPILMTT
+947 LAGHIRLRPIFMTT

-968 LPMALALKEGA
+968 LPMALALEEGA
-979 DGTMGRAII
+979 DGTMGRSII
-988 GGLLSSGVLTLVV
+988 GGVLSSTVLTLVV

-1010 EFKARRAAKRDARRA
+1010 EFKARRAAKKAARQRVA
-1025 RLGGEHGAATMPAE
+1025 LGAHDPAQVPAE

>member
-45 AFTVVSYP
+45 AFTVVQYP
-53 GASPQAVENDLT
+53 GASPQAVESDLT

-75 SGVKK
+75 AGVKK

-88 SSLVIVEFAMGTDI
+88 SSLVIVEFAMGTEI

-137 RAVVSLGVTSK
+137 KAIVSLGVTSK
-148 TRTLPD
+148 IRTLPD
-154 LSYLVE
+154 LSYIVE
-160 EVIRRRMENVPGV
+160 EVVRRRMENVTGV
-173 ATVNVN
+173 ATVNIN

-196 ARRIGIDQVLAAIRT
+196 ARRIGVDQVLSAIRT

-218 GNITIGQSDKSVRV
+218 GNITIGQSDKSLRV
-232 DARFKEVSDFSNL
+232 DARFKTVADFSNL

-253 QVRLGDVATIV
+253 QVRLADVATIV
-264 DGSKEQTS
+264 DGNKEQTS

-277 GIRAISLDMLK
+277 GVRAISLDMLK
-288 VRGSNTVEVGQGVI
+288 VRGSNTVEVGQGVKVAI
-302 ATIAKLKKEL
+302 DRLKIEL
-312 PSDVELT
+312 PADVELT
-319 VLSDQSKYVKAN
+319 ILSDQSKYVKSS
-331 VDGVKSTIIEGGV
+331 VDGVKSTIIEGGL
-344 LTVVIVFLFLA
+344 LTVFIVFLFLA

-381 GFTLNALTLMALSLC
+381 GFTLNNLTLMALSLC

-409 NIVRHLAMGKTHMQA
+409 NIVRHLAMGKSHKQA

-436 LATTL
+436 LSTTL

-486 SSVWADPSGDRFKR
+486 SAVWPDPAGSRFKR
-500 LPWLGRFLTWLDE
+500 LPWLGRFLDWFDS
-513 KMEALQHRYERV
+513 KMEGLQHQYERV
-525 VRWSLGH
+525 IRWSLSH
-532 RKTVL
+532 RKSVL
-537 GVAFGMIVFVF
+537 GGSFGTVAFVIC
-548 ASMAFFP
+548 STIFFP
-555 LIGSEFVP
+555 LIGSEFIP
-563 KEDQSEFGMRLET
+563 KDDQSEFGLRLET
-576 PVGSSLDYTTVKVAQ
+576 PVGSSLDYTTIKIAQ
-591 AEAELRKLPEVK
+591 AEVELKKIPEIK

-616 TGWINVIL
+616 IGWINVIL
-624 KPRNERTRSQ
+624 TPRNERTRTQ
-634 KQVED
+634 KQIED
-639 AARDAVKGIAGM
+639 VARESVKGIAGM
-651 TVSVGWNKP
+651 VVSVGWNKP

-671 MLKQLSEL
+671 MLKQLSEQ
-679 FVERLGAING
+679 FVEKLEKING
-689 VVDIESSEKAAVPAL
+689 VVDIDSSEKAAVPAL
-704 VILPKRAES
+704 VITPKRAEG
-713 AEFGITPSTIGS
+713 AEFGITPSAIGS

-752 LPASVRND
+752 LPANVRND
-760 PTQLLQIPLANPRAP
+760 PAQLLQIPIANPRAP
-775 DGDALSLDRVATIAE
+775 DGDALSLDRVATISE

-815 TPGEVGADVNKL
+815 TPGEVGGDVNTL
-827 IEAFP
+827 IANFA

-846 IMRDSFGYAV
+846 IMRDSAGYAML
-856 VALAMAVTFI
+856 ALVIAVIFI

-878 QPLAIMATLPL
+878 QPIAIMATLPL
-889 SLVGVWLALV
+889 SLIGVWLALV
-899 VTRNTFNMFAMIAFI
+899 VTRTSINMFAMIAVI

-934 RRDDGKSI
+934 RRDQGLSI
-942 TEALV
+942 AEALV
-947 AAGHIRLRPILMTT
+947 RAGHIRLRPILMTT

-979 DGTMGRAII
+979 DGTMGRSII
-988 GGLLSSGVLTLVV
+988 GGLLSSGILTLVV

-1010 EFKARRAAKRDARRA
+1010 EFKEKRAAKK
-1025 RLGGEHGAATMPAE
+1025 AAKHPPVAAVPGLAQVPAE

>member
-45 AFTVVSYP
+45 AFTVVQYP

-88 SSLVIVEFAMGTDI
+88 SSLVIVEFAMGTEI

-118 SFPKEAKEP
+118 NFPKEAKEP

-137 RAVVSLGVTSK
+137 RAIVSLGVTSK
-148 TRTLPD
+148 IRTLPD
-154 LSYLVE
+154 LSYIVE
-160 EVIRRRMENVPGV
+160 EVVRRRMENVTGV
-173 ATVNVN
+173 ATVNIN

-196 ARRIGIDQVLAAIRT
+196 ARRIGVDQVLNAIRT

-218 GNITIGQSDKSVRV
+218 GNITIGQNDKSVRV
-232 DARFKEVSDFSNL
+232 DARFKSVSDFSNL

-253 QVRLGDVATIV
+253 QVRLADVATIV

-277 GIRAISLDMLK
+277 GVRAISLDMLK
-288 VRGSNTVEVGQGVI
+288 VRGSNTVEVGQGVKVAI
-302 ATIAKLKKEL
+302 ERLKKEL
-312 PSDVELT
+312 PADVELT
-319 VLSDQSKYVKAN
+319 ILSDQSKYVKSS
-331 VDGVKSTIIEGGV
+331 VDGVKSTIIEGGL
-344 LTVVIVFLFLA
+344 LTVFIVFLFLA

-381 GFTLNALTLMALSLC
+381 GFTLNNLTLMALSLC

-409 NIVRHLAMGKTHMQA
+409 NIVRHLAMGKSHKQA

-436 LATTL
+436 LSTTL

-486 SSVWADPSGDRFKR
+486 SAVWADPLGNRFKR
-500 LPWLGRFLTWLDE
+500 LPWLGRFLTWFDN
-513 KMEALQHRYERV
+513 KMEGLQHSYERV
-525 VRWSLGH
+525 IRWSLNR

-537 GVAFGMIVFVF
+537 GIVVLLFVG
-548 ASMAFFP
+548 SMALFP

-576 PVGSSLDYTTVKVAQ
+576 PVGSSLEYTTVKVAQ
-591 AEAELRKLPEVK
+591 AETELRKIPEIV

-616 TGWINVIL
+616 TGWINVTL
-624 KPRNERTRSQ
+624 KPRNERVRSQ
-634 KQVED
+634 KQIED
-639 AARDAVKGIAGM
+639 AARDSVKGIAGM
-651 TVSVGWNKP
+651 VVSVGWNKP
-660 VQVSFVGPDAT
+660 VQVSFVGPDAS

-679 FVERLGAING
+679 FVEKLEKIDG
-689 VVDIESSEKAAVPAL
+689 VVDIDSSEKAAVPAL
-704 VILPKRAES
+704 VITPKRAES

-752 LPASVRND
+752 LPANVRND
-760 PTQLLQIPLANPRAP
+760 PAQLLQIPLANPRAV
-775 DGDALSLDRVATIAE
+775 DGDALSLDRVATISE

-800 FLQRQVTISANAKGR
+800 FLQRQVTISANVKGR
-815 TPGEVGADVNKL
+815 TPGEVGGDVNKL
-827 IEAFP
+827 IETFA

-846 IMRDSFGYAV
+846 IMRDSFGYAI
-856 VALAMAVTFI
+856 VALVLAVTFI

-878 QPLAIMATLPL
+878 QPIAIMATLPL
-889 SLVGVWLALV
+889 SLIGVLLALL
-899 VTRNTFNMFAMIAFI
+899 VTRTTFNMFAMIAFI

-934 RRDDGKSI
+934 RRDQGKSI

-947 AAGHIRLRPILMTT
+947 TAGHIRLRPILMTT

-979 DGTMGRAII
+979 DGTMGRSII
-988 GGLLSSGVLTLVV
+988 GGLLSSGILTLVV

-1010 EFKARRAAKRDARRA
+1010 EFKERRAAKK
-1025 RLGGEHGAATMPAE
+1025 AAKHPPVAAVPGMAEVPAE

>member
-45 AFTVVSYP
+45 AFTVVAYP
-53 GASPQAVENDLT
+53 GASPQAVESDLT

-88 SSLVIVEFAMGTDI
+88 SSVVIVEFAMGTDI

-107 EMRDKLAQIRP
+107 EMRDKLAQIR
-118 SFPKEAKEP
+118 SGFPKEAKEP

-154 LSYLVE
+154 LSYIVE
-160 EVIRRRMENVPGV
+160 EVIRRRMENVTGV
-173 ATVNVN
+173 ATVNIN

-187 IEPDPAKLR
+187 IEPDTAKMR
-196 ARRIGIDQVLAAIRT
+196 ARRIGIDQVLAALRT

-232 DARFKEVSDFSNL
+232 DARFKTVADFSNL
-245 IVARRDGL
+245 VVARRDGL
-253 QVRLGDVATIV
+253 QVRLGDIATIV
-264 DGSKEQTS
+264 DGNKEQTS

-277 GIRAISLDMLK
+277 GVRAISLDMLK
-288 VRGSNTVEVGQGVI
+288 VRGSNTVEVGQGVKASI
-302 ATIAKLKKEL
+302 ERLKAEL
-312 PSDVELT
+312 PKDIELSI
-319 VLSDQSKYVKAN
+319 LSDQSKFVKAS
-331 VDGVKSTIIEGGV
+331 VDGVKRTIIEGGL
-344 LTVVIVFLFLA
+344 LTIFIVFLFLS
-355 SWRSTVITALTLPI
+355 SWRSTVITGLTLPI
-369 SVVATF
+369 SVIATF
-375 IALYAF
+375 TALYAF
-381 GFTLNALTLMALSLC
+381 GFTLNNLTLMALSLC

-409 NIVRHLAMGKTHMQA
+409 NIVRHLALGKSHKQA
-424 ALEATEEIGLAV
+424 ALEATQEIGLAV

-454 GIIGLFFYQFGV
+454 GIIGLFFFQFGL
-466 TVVVAVL
+466 TVVVAVM

-486 SSVWADPSGDRFKR
+486 SSLWADPEGNRFKR
-500 LPWLGRFLTWLDE
+500 LPWLGKFLGWFDR

-525 VRWSLGH
+525 IRWSLGH

-537 GVAFGMIVFVF
+537 GVAFGLF
-548 ASMAFFP
+548 AGSMALFP

-576 PVGSSLDYTTVKVAQ
+576 PVGSSLEYTAVKVAQ
-591 AEAELRKLPEVK
+591 AEAELRKLPELK

-639 AARDAVKGIAGM
+639 AAREAVKGIAGIV
-651 TVSVGWNKP
+651 VSVGWNKP

-671 MLKQLSEL
+671 VLKQLSEQ
-679 FVERLGAING
+679 FVERLEKING
-689 VVDIESSEKAAVPAL
+689 VTDIDSSEKAAVPAL
-704 VILPKRAES
+704 TIVPKRAEL
-713 AEFGITPSTIGS
+713 AEFGITPSTLGS
-725 VSRALVAGDAVVTWL
+725 VARTLVAGDAVVTWL
-740 PPSGNSVDVSVR
+740 PPSGNSVDVTIR
-752 LPASVRND
+752 LPANVRND
-760 PTQLLQIPLANPRAP
+760 PAQLLQIPLSNPRAP
-775 DGDALSLDRVATIAE
+775 DGDALSLGRLATITE

-795 SIERA
+795 TIERA

-815 TPGEVGADVNKL
+815 TAGEVGNDVNKL

-856 VALAMAVTFI
+856 VALVLAVTFI

-889 SLVGVWLALV
+889 SLIGVMLALL
-899 VTRNTFNMFAMIAFI
+899 VTRTTFNMFAMIAFI

-947 AAGHIRLRPILMTT
+947 SAGHIRLRPIFMTT

-968 LPMALALKEGA
+968 LPMALALQEGA
-979 DGTMGRAII
+979 DGTMGRSII
-988 GGLLSSGVLTLVV
+988 GGVLSSTVLTLVV

-1010 EFKARRAAKRDARRA
+1010 EFKLRRAAKKAAKRSLAP
-1025 RLGGEHGAATMPAE
+1025 GGHDPAQVPAE

>member
-45 AFTVVSYP
+45 AFTVVAYP
-53 GASPQAVENDLT
+53 GASPQAVESDLT

-88 SSLVIVEFAMGTDI
+88 SSIVIVEFAMGTEI

-107 EMRDKLAQIRP
+107 EMRDKLAQIR
-118 SFPKEAKEP
+118 SGFPKEAKEP

-154 LSYLVE
+154 LSYIVE

-173 ATVNVN
+173 ATVNTN

-187 IEPDPAKLR
+187 IEPDTAKLR
-196 ARRIGIDQVLAAIRT
+196 ARRIGVDQLLAALRS

-218 GNITIGQSDKSVRV
+218 GNITIGQNDKSVRV
-232 DARFKEVSDFSNL
+232 DARFKSVAEFGNL
-245 IVARRDGL
+245 VVARRDGL
-253 QVRLGDVATIV
+253 QVRLGDVATII

-272 FARID
+272 FARVD
-277 GIRAISLDMLK
+277 GVRAVSLDMLK
-288 VRGSNTVEVGQGVI
+288 VRGSNTVEVGVGVKAAI
-302 ATIAKLKKEL
+302 ERLKAEL
-312 PSDVELT
+312 PKDVELSI
-319 VLSDQSKYVKAN
+319 LSDQSKFVKAS
-331 VDGVKSTIIEGGV
+331 VDGVKRTIIEGGL
-344 LTVVIVFLFLA
+344 LTVFIVFLFLS

-375 IALYAF
+375 TALYAF
-381 GFTLNALTLMALSLC
+381 GFTLNNLTLMALSLC

-409 NIVRHLAMGKTHMQA
+409 NIVRHLAMGKSHKQA
-424 ALEATEEIGLAV
+424 ALEATQEIGLAV

-454 GIIGLFFYQFGV
+454 GIIGLFFFQFGL
-466 TVVVAVL
+466 TVVVAVM

-486 SSVWADPSGDRFKR
+486 SSVWADPEGNRFKR
-500 LPWLGRFLTWLDE
+500 LPWLGRFLGWFDRQ
-513 KMEALQHRYERV
+513 MEAFQHFYERV
-525 VRWSLGH
+525 IRWALGH

-537 GVAFGMIVFVF
+537 F
-548 ASMAFFP
+548 AALAMFAGSMALFP

-563 KEDQSEFGMRLET
+563 KDDQSEFGMRLET
-576 PVGSSLDYTTVKVAQ
+576 PVGSSLEYTAVKVAQ
-591 AEAELRKLPEVK
+591 AEAELRKLPELK

-624 KPRNERTRSQ
+624 KPRNERNRSQ

-639 AARDAVKGIAGM
+639 AAREAVKGIAGM
-651 TVSVGWNKP
+651 VVSVGWNKP

-671 MLKQLSEL
+671 MLKQLSEQ
-679 FVERLGAING
+679 FVERLEKIDG
-689 VVDIESSEKAAVPAL
+689 VTDIDSSEKAAVPAL
-704 VILPKRAES
+704 TIVPKRAEL
-713 AEFGITPSTIGS
+713 AEFGITPSTLGS
-725 VSRALVAGDAVVTWL
+725 VARTLVAGDAVVTWL
-740 PPSGNSVDVSVR
+740 PPSGNSVDVSIR

-760 PTQLLQIPLANPRAP
+760 PAQLLQIPLSNPRAP
-775 DGDALSLDRVATIAE
+775 DGDALSLDRVATISE

-795 SIERA
+795 TIERA

-815 TPGEVGADVNKL
+815 TAGEVGGDVNKL
-827 IEAFP
+827 IENFP

-846 IMRDSFGYAV
+846 IMRDSMGYAV
-856 VALAMAVTFI
+856 VALVLAVIFI

-889 SLVGVWLALV
+889 SLIGVMLALL
-899 VTRNTFNMFAMIAFI
+899 VTRTTFNMFAMIAFI

-934 RRDDGKSI
+934 RREQGKSI

-947 AAGHIRLRPILMTT
+947 LAGHIRLRPIFMTT

-968 LPMALALKEGA
+968 LPMALALQEGA
-979 DGTMGRAII
+979 DGTMGRSII
-988 GGLLSSGVLTLVV
+988 GGVLSSTILTLVV

-1010 EFKARRAAKRDARRA
+1010 EFKARRAAKKALRRSLA
-1025 RLGGEHGAATMPAE
+1025 PAGHEPAEVPAE

>member
-36 AMPEVNLPF
+36 AMPEVDLPF
-45 AFTVVSYP
+45 AFTVVAYP
-53 GASPQAVENDLT
+53 GASPQAVESDLT

-80 ITSRSREN
+80 ITSRSREG
-88 SSLVIVEFAMGTDI
+88 SSLVIVEFAMGTQI

-107 EMRDKLAQIRP
+107 EMRDKLAQIRT
-118 SFPKEAKEP
+118 SFPVAAKEP

-137 RAVVSLGVTSK
+137 RAIVSLGVTSK
-148 TRTLPD
+148 TRTLPG
-154 LSYLVE
+154 LSYVVE

-173 ATVNVN
+173 ATVNIN

-187 IEPDPAKLR
+187 VEPDLAKLR
-196 ARRIGIDQVLAAIRT
+196 ARRIGVDQVLAAIRT
-211 DNIDAPV
+211 DNLDAPV

-232 DARFKEVSDFSNL
+232 DARFKSVAEFSNL
-245 IVARRDGL
+245 VVARRDGL
-253 QVRLGDVATIV
+253 QVRLGDIATIV

-277 GIRAISLDMLK
+277 GVRAISLDMLK
-288 VRGSNTVEVGQGVI
+288 VRGSNTVAVGEGVKAAI
-302 ATIAKLKKEL
+302 ERLKKEL
-312 PSDVELT
+312 PGDVELT

-331 VDGVKSTIIEGGV
+331 VDGVKRTIFEGGV
-344 LTVVIVFLFLA
+344 LTVLIVFLFLA

-369 SVVATF
+369 SVIATF
-375 IALYAF
+375 TALYAF

-409 NIVRHLAMGKTHMQA
+409 NIVRHLALGKSHKQA
-424 ALEATEEIGLAV
+424 ALEATQEIGLAV

-454 GIIGLFFYQFGV
+454 GIIGLFFFQFGL
-466 TVVVAVL
+466 TVVVAVM

-486 SSVWADPSGDRFKR
+486 SSVWADPEGNRFKR
-500 LPWLGRFLTWLDE
+500 LPWLGRFLTWFDAQV
-513 KMEALQHRYERV
+513 EALQHRYERV
-525 VRWSLGH
+525 IRWALGH
-532 RKTVL
+532 RKTVM
-537 GVAFGMIVFVF
+537 FGALAIFGG
-548 ASMAFFP
+548 SMLLFP

-576 PVGSSLDYTTVKVAQ
+576 PVGSSLDYTAVKIGQV
-591 AEAELRKLPEVK
+591 EAELKKIPEVK

-616 TGWINVIL
+616 IGWVNVIL
-624 KPRNERTRSQ
+624 KPRNERSRTQ

-639 AARDAVKGIAGM
+639 AARDGVKGIAGM
-651 TVSVGWNKP
+651 VVSVGWNKP

-671 MLKQLSEL
+671 VLKQLSER
-679 FVERLGAING
+679 FVAGLEKIDG
-689 VVDIESSEKAAVPAL
+689 VVDIDSSEKAAVPAITI
-704 VILPKRAES
+704 VPKRAES
-713 AEFGITPSTIGS
+713 AEFGITPATIGS
-725 VSRALVAGDAVVTWL
+725 VSRSMVAGDAVVSWQ
-740 PPSGNSVDVSVR
+740 PPSGDSVDVSVR

-760 PTQLLQIPLANPRAP
+760 PLQLLQIPLSNPRAP

-795 SIERA
+795 TIERA

-815 TPGEVGADVNKL
+815 TAGEVGNDVNKL

-846 IMRDSFGYAV
+846 IMRDSFGYAL
-856 VALAMAVTFI
+856 VALALAVTFI

-889 SLVGVWLALV
+889 SLVGVLLALL
-899 VTRNTFNMFAMIAFI
+899 VTRTTFNMFAMIAFI

-934 RRDDGKSI
+934 RREQGKSI

-947 AAGHIRLRPILMTT
+947 LSGHIRLRPILMTT
-961 AAMVFGM
+961 CAMVFGM
-968 LPMALALKEGA
+968 LPMALALQEGA
-979 DGTMGRAII
+979 DGTMGRSII
-988 GGLLSSGVLTLVV
+988 GGVLSSTVLTLVV

-1010 EFKARRAAKRDARRA
+1010 EFKARHAAKKAARRT
-1025 RLGGEHGAATMPAE
+1025 RQTLGQTGAAEVPAE

>member
-45 AFTVVSYP
+45 AFTVVQYP
-53 GASPQAVENDLT
+53 GASPQAVESDLT

-107 EMRDKLAQIRP
+107 EMRDKLAQIR
-118 SFPKEAKEP
+118 SGFPKEAKEP

-154 LSYLVE
+154 LSYVVE
-160 EVIRRRMENVPGV
+160 EVIRRRMENVTGV
-173 ATVNVN
+173 ATVNIN

-187 IEPDPAKLR
+187 IEPDTAKMR
-196 ARRIGIDQVLAAIRT
+196 ARRIGVDQLLAALRT

-218 GNITIGQSDKSVRV
+218 GNITIGQNDKSVRV
-232 DARFKEVSDFSNL
+232 DARFKTVADFSNL
-245 IVARRDGL
+245 VVARRDGL
-253 QVRLGDVATIV
+253 QVRLGDIATII

-277 GIRAISLDMLK
+277 GVRAISLDMLK
-288 VRGSNTVEVGQGVI
+288 VRGSNTVEVGQGVKASI
-302 ATIAKLKKEL
+302 ERLKAEL
-312 PSDVELT
+312 PKDIELSI
-319 VLSDQSKYVKAN
+319 LSDQSKFVKAS
-331 VDGVKSTIIEGGV
+331 VDGVKSTIIEGGL
-344 LTVVIVFLFLA
+344 LTVFIVFLFLS
-355 SWRSTVITALTLPI
+355 SWRSTIITGLTLPI

-375 IALYAF
+375 TALYAF
-381 GFTLNALTLMALSLC
+381 GFTLNNLTLMALSLC

-409 NIVRHLAMGKTHMQA
+409 NIVRHLALGKSHKQA
-424 ALEATEEIGLAV
+424 ALEATQEIGLAV
-436 LATTL
+436 LSTTL

-454 GIIGLFFYQFGV
+454 GIIGLFFFQFGL
-466 TVVVAVL
+466 TVVVAVM

-486 SSVWADPSGDRFKR
+486 SSVWVDPEGNRFKR
-500 LPWLGRFLTWLDE
+500 LPWLGKFLAWFDS

-525 VRWSLGH
+525 IRWSLGH

-537 GVAFGMIVFVF
+537 GAAFGLFA
-548 ASMAFFP
+548 ASMALFP

-576 PVGSSLDYTTVKVAQ
+576 PVGSSLEYTAVKVAQ
-591 AEAELRKLPEVK
+591 AETELKKLPELK

-624 KPRNERTRSQ
+624 KPRNERKRSQ
-634 KQVED
+634 KEVED
-639 AARDAVKGIAGM
+639 AAREAVKGIAGM
-651 TVSVGWNKP
+651 VVSVGWNKP

-671 MLKQLSEL
+671 VLKQLSEQ
-679 FVERLGAING
+679 FVARLEKIDG
-689 VVDIESSEKAAVPAL
+689 VTDIDSSEKAAVPAL
-704 VILPKRAES
+704 TIVPKRAEL
-713 AEFGITPSTIGS
+713 AEFGITPSTLGS
-725 VSRALVAGDAVVTWL
+725 VARTLVAGDAVVTWL
-740 PPSGNSVDVSVR
+740 PPSGNSVDVSIR
-752 LPASVRND
+752 LPANVRND
-760 PTQLLQIPLANPRAP
+760 PAQLLQMPLSNPRAP
-775 DGDALSLDRVATIAE
+775 DGDALSLDRVATITE

-795 SIERA
+795 TIERA

-815 TPGEVGADVNKL
+815 TAGEVGNDVNKL
-827 IEAFP
+827 IESFP

-856 VALAMAVTFI
+856 VALVLAVTFI

-889 SLVGVWLALV
+889 SLIGVMLALL
-899 VTRNTFNMFAMIAFI
+899 VTRTTFNMFAMIAFI

-934 RRDDGKSI
+934 RRDNGKSI

-947 AAGHIRLRPILMTT
+947 LAGHIRLRPIFMTT

-968 LPMALALKEGA
+968 LPMALALQEGA
-979 DGTMGRAII
+979 DGTMGRSII
-988 GGLLSSGVLTLVV
+988 GGVLSSTVLTLVV

-1010 EFKARRAAKRDARRA
+1010 ESKARRAAKKAARRSVA
-1025 RLGGEHGAATMPAE
+1025 LGGHDPAQVPAE

>member
-27 VSYFRLPID
+27 VSYVRLPID
-36 AMPEVNLPF
+36 AMPEVSVPF
-45 AFTVVSYP
+45 AFTVVAYP

-65 KPIENALNTI
+65 KPIENGLNTI
-75 SGVKK
+75 AGVKK
-80 ITSRSREN
+80 ITSRSREG
-88 SSLVIVEFAMGTDI
+88 SSVVIVEFAMGTDI

-127 FVSQANRDDD
+127 YVSQANRDDD

-154 LSYLVE
+154 LSYIVE
-160 EVIRRRMENVPGV
+160 EVIRRRMENVTGV
-173 ATVNVN
+173 ATVNIN

-196 ARRIGIDQVLAAIRT
+196 ARRIGVDQIINALRS

-218 GNITIGQSDKSVRV
+218 GNITMGQSDKSVRV
-232 DARFKEVSDFSNL
+232 DARFKSVAEFSNL
-245 IVARRDGL
+245 VVARRDGL
-253 QVRLGDVATIV
+253 QVKLSDIATII
-264 DGSKEQTS
+264 DGNKEKTS
-272 FARID
+272 FASID
-277 GIRAISLDMLK
+277 GVRAISLDMLK
-288 VRGSNTVEVGQGVI
+288 VRGSNTVEVGEGVKVAI
-302 ATIAKLKKEL
+302 ERLKKEL
-312 PSDVELT
+312 PADIELSM
-319 VLSDQSKYVKAN
+319 LSDQSKYVKAN
-331 VDGVKSTIIEGGV
+331 VDGVKRTILEGGI
-344 LTVVIVFLFLA
+344 LTVIIVFLFLA
-355 SWRSTVITALTLPI
+355 SWRSTIITALTLPI
-369 SVVATF
+369 SVVATC

-409 NIVRHLAMGKTHMQA
+409 NIVRHLALGKSHKQA
-424 ALEATEEIGLAV
+424 ALEATQEIGLAV

-454 GIIGLFFYQFGV
+454 GIIGLYFFQFGL
-466 TVVVAVL
+466 TVVVAVML
-473 ISLFVSFTLDPML
+473 SLFVSFTLDPML
-486 SSVWADPSGDRFKR
+486 SSVWADPEGNRFKR
-500 LPWLGRFLTWLDE
+500 VPWLGRFLEWIDA
-513 KMEALQHRYERV
+513 KMDALQHRYERV
-525 VRWSLGH
+525 IRWALAH

-537 GVAFGMIVFVF
+537 GASVGMFVG
-548 ASMAFFP
+548 SMFLFP

-576 PVGSSLDYTTVKVAQ
+576 PVGSSLDYTAVKVAQ
-591 AEAELRKLPEVK
+591 VEAELKKIPEVK

-624 KPRNERTRSQ
+624 QPRSERTRSQ
-634 KQVED
+634 KQIED
-639 AARDAVKGIAGM
+639 VARDSVKGIAGM
-651 TVSVGWNKP
+651 NVSVGWNKP
-660 VQVSFVGPDAT
+660 VQVSFVGPDAA
-671 MLKQLSEL
+671 MLKQLSEQ
-679 FVERLGAING
+679 FVERLEKIEG
-689 VVDIESSEKAAVPAL
+689 VVDIDSSEKAAVPAL
-704 VILPKRAES
+704 TIIPKRAEA
-713 AEFGITPSTIGS
+713 AEFGVTPSAIGS
-725 VSRALVAGDAVVTWL
+725 VSRTLVAGDAVVTWL
-740 PPSGNSVDVSVR
+740 PPSGNSVDVAIR
-752 LPASVRND
+752 LPAEVRNN
-760 PTQLLQIPLANPRAP
+760 PRQLMQIPISNPRAP
-775 DGDALSLDRVATIAE
+775 DGDALSLERVASITE

-815 TPGEVGADVNKL
+815 TPGEVGNDVNKL

-856 VALAMAVTFI
+856 VALVLAVTFI
-866 YFVLGSQFMSFA
+866 YFVLGSQFMSFL

-889 SLVGVWLALV
+889 SLIGVLLALL
-899 VTRNTFNMFAMIAFI
+899 VTRSTFNMFAMIAFI

-934 RRDDGKSI
+934 RRDAGKSI

-961 AAMVFGM
+961 GAMVFGM
-968 LPMALALKEGA
+968 LPMALALQEGA
-979 DGTMGRAII
+979 DGTMGRSII
-988 GGLLSSGVLTLVV
+988 GGVLSSTILTLVV

-1010 EFKARRAAKRDARRA
+1010 EFKARRTAKKAAKRVGMA
-1025 RLGGEHGAATMPAE
+1025 GHGLAEAPAE

>member
-45 AFTVVSYP
+45 AFTVVAYP
-53 GASPQAVENDLT
+53 GSSPQAVESDLT

-80 ITSRSREN
+80 ITSRSREG
-88 SSLVIVEFAMGTDI
+88 SSVVIVEFAMGTDI
-102 KVAMQ
+102 KVGMQ

-127 FVSQANRDDD
+127 YVSQANRDDD
-137 RAVVSLGVTSK
+137 RAIVSLGVTSK
-148 TRTLPD
+148 IRTLPD
-154 LSYLVE
+154 LSYIVE
-160 EVIRRRMENVPGV
+160 EVIRRRMENVTGV
-173 ATVNVN
+173 ATVNIN

-196 ARRIGIDQVLAAIRT
+196 ARRIGVDQIINALRT

-232 DARFKEVSDFSNL
+232 DARFKSVEEFSNL
-245 IVARRDGL
+245 VIARRDGL
-253 QVRLGDVATIV
+253 QVKLSDVATII
-264 DGSKEQTS
+264 DGNKEKTS
-272 FARID
+272 FASID
-277 GIRAISLDMLK
+277 GARAISLDMLK
-288 VRGSNTVEVGQGVI
+288 VRGSNTVEVGQGVKAAI
-302 ATIAKLKKEL
+302 ERLKKEL
-312 PSDVELT
+312 PADIELSM
-319 VLSDQSKYVKAN
+319 LSDQSKYVKAN
-331 VDGVKSTIIEGGV
+331 VDGVKRTIFEGGI
-344 LTVVIVFLFLA
+344 LTVIIVFLFLA

-375 IALYAF
+375 TALYAF

-409 NIVRHLAMGKTHMQA
+409 NIVRHLAMGKSHKQA
-424 ALEATEEIGLAV
+424 ALEATQEIGLAV

-454 GIIGLFFYQFGV
+454 GIIGLFFFQFGL
-466 TVVVAVL
+466 TVVVAVML
-473 ISLFVSFTLDPML
+473 SLFVSFTLDPML
-486 SSVWADPSGDRFKR
+486 SSIWPDPEGNRFKR
-500 LPWLGRFLTWLDE
+500 LPWLGRFLTWFDNRI
-513 KMEALQHRYERV
+513 EALQHSYERV
-525 VRWSLGH
+525 IRWSLAH

-537 GVAFGMIVFVF
+537 GSAVALFVG
-548 ASMAFFP
+548 SMFLFP

-576 PVGSSLDYTTVKVAQ
+576 PVGSSLDYTAVKVAQ
-591 AEAELRKLPEVK
+591 VEAELRKIPEMK

-616 TGWINVIL
+616 NGWINVIL
-624 KPRNERTRSQ
+624 KPRNERSRSQ
-634 KQVED
+634 KQIED
-639 AARDAVKGIAGM
+639 VARESVKGIAGM
-651 TVSVGWNKP
+651 NVSVGWNKP
-660 VQVSFVGPDAT
+660 VQVSFVGPDAA
-671 MLKQLSEL
+671 MLKQLSEQ
-679 FVERLGAING
+679 FVERLEKIDG
-689 VVDIESSEKAAVPAL
+689 VVDIDSSEKAAVPAL
-704 VILPKRAES
+704 VIVPKRAEA
-713 AEFGITPSTIGS
+713 AEFGITPTAIGS
-725 VSRALVAGDAVVTWL
+725 VSRTLVAGDAVVTWL

-760 PTQLLQIPLANPRAP
+760 PAQLMQIPISNPRAP
-775 DGDALSLDRVATIAE
+775 DGDALSLERVASIAE

-815 TPGEVGADVNKL
+815 TAGEVGGDVNKL
-827 IEAFP
+827 IESFP

-846 IMRDSFGYAV
+846 VMRDSFGYAV
-856 VALAMAVTFI
+856 VALVLAVTFI

-889 SLVGVWLALV
+889 SLIGVLLALL
-899 VTRNTFNMFAMIAFI
+899 VTRTTFNMFAMIAFI

-934 RRDDGKSI
+934 RRDEGKDI

-968 LPMALALKEGA
+968 LPMALALQEGA
-979 DGTMGRAII
+979 DGTMGRSII
-988 GGLLSSGVLTLVV
+988 GGVLSSTILTLVV

-1010 EFKARRAAKRDARRA
+1010 EFKVRRAAKKAAKRA
-1025 RLGGEHGAATMPAE
+1025 GTVGHGLAEAPAE

>member
-45 AFTVVSYP
+45 AFTVVQYP

-179 GSSTREIQ
+179 GSATREIQ

-196 ARRIGIDQVLAAIRT
+196 ARRIGVDQVLAAIRT

-232 DARFKEVSDFSNL
+232 DARFKQVSDFSSL

-277 GIRAISLDMLK
+277 GVRAISLDMLK

-302 ATIAKLKKEL
+302 ATIARLKKEL
-312 PSDVELT
+312 PADVELT

-344 LTVVIVFLFLA
+344 LTVIIVFLFLA

-486 SSVWADPSGDRFKR
+486 SSVWADPAGDRFRR
-500 LPWLGRFLTWLDE
+500 LPWLGRFLIWLDD
-513 KMEALQHRYERV
+513 KMESLQHRYERV
-525 VRWSLGH
+525 IRWSLGH

-537 GVAFGMIVFVF
+537 GVAFGMIAFVF

-591 AEAELRKLPEVK
+591 AEVELRKLPEVK

-616 TGWINVIL
+616 TGWINVTL
-624 KPRNERTRSQ
+624 TPRNERSRSQ

-752 LPASVRND
+752 LPANVRND
-760 PTQLLQIPLANPRAP
+760 PAQLLQIPLANPRAP

-815 TPGEVGADVNKL
+815 TPGEVGNDVNKL

-934 RRDDGKSI
+934 RRDQGKSI
-942 TEALV
+942 ADALV

-1010 EFKARRAAKRDARRA
+1010 ESKARRAAKREAKRV
-1025 RLGGEHGAATMPAE
+1025 RLAGEHGASAMPAE

>member
-45 AFTVVSYP
+45 AFTVVQYP

-88 SSLVIVEFAMGTDI
+88 SSLVIVEFAMGTEI

-127 FVSQANRDDD
+127 YVSQANRDDD

-160 EVIRRRMENVPGV
+160 EVVRRRMENVPGV

-196 ARRIGIDQVLAAIRT
+196 ARRIGVDQLLAAIRT

-232 DARFKEVSDFSNL
+232 DARFKEVTDFANL
-245 IVARRDGL
+245 VIARRDGL
-253 QVRLGDVATIV
+253 QVRLGDVATII
-264 DGSKEQTS
+264 DGNKEQTS

-277 GIRAISLDMLK
+277 GVRAISLDMLK

-302 ATIAKLKKEL
+302 ATIARLKKEL

-319 VLSDQSKYVKAN
+319 ILSDQSKYVKAN

-344 LTVVIVFLFLA
+344 LTVIIVFLFLA

-486 SSVWADPSGDRFKR
+486 SSVWADPAGDRFKR
-500 LPWLGRFLTWLDE
+500 LPWLGRFLTWLDN
-513 KMEALQHRYERV
+513 KMEALQHSYERV
-525 VRWSLGH
+525 IRWSLGH

-537 GVAFGMIVFVF
+537 GVAFGMIAFVF

-591 AEAELRKLPEVK
+591 VEAVLQTLPEVK

-639 AARDAVKGIAGM
+639 AAREAVKGIAGM

-679 FVERLGAING
+679 FVERLGNING

-752 LPASVRND
+752 LPANVRND
-760 PTQLLQIPLANPRAP
+760 PAQLLQIPLANPRAP

-815 TPGEVGADVNKL
+815 TPGEVGNDVNKL

-899 VTRNTFNMFAMIAFI
+899 VTRTTFNMFAMIAFI

-934 RRDDGKSI
+934 RRDQGKSI
-942 TEALV
+942 ADALV
-947 AAGHIRLRPILMTT
+947 AAGHIRLRPIFMTT

-1010 EFKARRAAKRDARRA
+1010 EFKERRAAKKAAKRA
-1025 RLGGEHGAATMPAE
+1025 RLGGGHDAAVMPAE